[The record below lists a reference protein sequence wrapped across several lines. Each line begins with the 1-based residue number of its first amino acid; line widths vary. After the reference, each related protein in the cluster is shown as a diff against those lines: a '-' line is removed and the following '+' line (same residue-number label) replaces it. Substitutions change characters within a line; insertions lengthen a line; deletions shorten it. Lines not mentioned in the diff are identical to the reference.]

1 MKELNFLKRLSAIT
15 LAAAITAANVG
26 FDFLPTAKKAA
37 AEPKE
42 ENTVTEVKTPKVM
55 TQKSKY
61 PTSLSFIVEK
71 NEDGESVLRAS
82 NPTVFNR
89 YFTAELISLDPP
101 AEGEE
106 AEQLVFSAEGTV
118 IRKGGNYTVNVKA
131 RINEETGELV
141 YNPYKMISGGITIAE
156 EASVPE
162 VEKINQEIAV
172 IEDGEIVEEASEIP
186 QEDVSDEIIPEEPAE
201 IPMITE
207 TSVNICESDVNAANG
222 MFDMSQ
228 SQKLDYTVVK
238 SQDSYNVMIPDD
250 YDELFLNGI
259 DEEGNAFFNAAG
271 EEVQVNFNEIEM
283 NIQVVNFAELKIKDI
298 AEPEDYSIER
308 FCGEE
313 TLPYYYGEIVKV
325 TPSSGY
331 NIVVGDMKF
340 SDAVSV
346 AINDD
351 AVTTEEVAIN
361 VYEGEN
367 ISQNF
372 EVIKDDPNKKATV
385 QPKAGV
391 LNGMKYTLSVEFNNQ
406 EKPATSENEPLF
418 FSFNDAKRDETG
430 NIRVEA
436 SGIEGAK
443 CNGSLEKLDEINCSY
458 PDKPLIDYVNGN
470 MTDATWYENG
480 KLTAARLSFKDGAV
494 KINKVSIKSTTGKPY
509 ATYDANGKLTGGDS
523 SIISDDANVTK
534 GSWEFFMNPAG
545 VNNLHEDLYI
555 DVDYDVYQTIK
566 ISFTAIPDPK
576 NSNITAFLNNY
587 NFNELDKNYDFEK
600 DEKKI
605 LISDNKVTFKP
616 SNGWIIEKIEYD
628 GKTINDNNSIQSEF
642 SIGTAEDVKKH
653 GDYVFKVTLMKKQI
667 EVTIDCGENRSSEI
681 SNVSV
686 QFGTDSRLS
695 FIDKETTKKGNSG
708 NITLLVTPKMGYYV
722 YSIKRGEEELYNIEN
737 DKYKECFND
746 KNCQITIGET
756 INQNVTYK
764 IVCKAAELNKDIKA
778 KITKIDDE
786 EDNLDD
792 KYTFNEEANKFLVIS
807 DAQNYTLAFNGKNF
821 FNPKYSTYNGRAE
834 DGIVA
839 EYTIDTYIEEMSFY
853 FVNGGTIEKAVV
865 TVKSAE
871 ANPEITGFTVKKGE
885 TTAEQILNVLTF
897 GIFSNDTI
905 NLTVHAKDESGLYA
919 ISDIELKNG
928 ETLLYGNF
936 DKLTA
941 SKTFTLPKDK
951 LDKYNLQY
959 NNLTA
964 RAISKA
970 KVILNSNKKD
980 EIEKAKPHESLVY
993 GIDIKENEVKLDTES
1008 ADVSAVNSNDFV
1020 PVIIEN
1026 GKPTV
1031 ELNATEPVHGDN
1043 WYGKDGVTVNLTA
1056 SDADSGIN
1064 KVIYSV
1070 DEVVAETTAAT
1081 TTATVNVYESGMVNT
1096 YTTSIEIPAVTSE
1109 VKHYNVNALAVD
1121 NAGNESDAEPV
1132 QVHIDAAP
1140 PVIDNVK
1147 AYILDDKGNP
1157 LEDYVGQWTN
1167 KNVRIDFTV
1176 TDNANNLEGSGVNSD
1191 TVKVNKVEY
1200 DENGNIISRIELLKP
1215 TNHENGDY
1223 SCTISPYF
1231 CENLTI
1237 YAEDN
1242 VENPFECPI
1251 GHIWT
1256 ETNRPQI
1263 SNFEIYKDGEK
1274 VEPQNGDY
1282 KYLFNLPA
1290 EARIQATDSD
1300 SGISQVKL
1308 KYIMADGTEGELIP
1322 TTYENNIAIFDLND
1336 EVIQQSYYD
1345 GRFEFMAVDRA
1356 GNTTRLNE
1364 ETDNPWIPHEM
1375 LVAENPEYH
1384 SGHSSAEISIPET
1397 LYSNGNP
1404 LYDQVPEITFSVKDT
1419 ASGIKNIQYSI
1430 KGKSDKVSYTFFEN
1444 ASDKWGE
1451 PQKFNVYTYVEGKID
1466 FSKIDLSDDVNLNN
1480 IEITLTAYDNAGNE
1494 IPAAPQTISI
1504 DKTPPEITSV
1514 KFNPAGSANQEFF
1527 NKQRTAT
1534 VRAKDRNFNKD
1545 KLSELLEVTVTNA
1558 LGTSA
1563 APYKITQNWEEVK
1576 PIESDEVKDGEDVYE
1591 CVITFVQD
1599 AEYSFAISAEDLTTQ
1614 KSQKSETFKF
1624 IIDTTAPK
1632 LSITFDNNSKSNDKY
1647 YNAGRKATLT
1657 INEHNF
1663 AKNKDSV
1670 KSVLSAKDADGLTVM
1685 DSKEIYDG
1693 KLTWTQSKTNKDE
1706 WTAQVNFN
1714 KEGTFDFSMA
1724 YTDPAGNS
1732 GNNADSGEF
1741 VIDTT
1746 APKIEQSFTKSGNKL
1761 ATNSDLVPHVIFS
1774 DYNFLSEN
1782 QIGNNCKV
1790 TIRKFGENGLSS
1802 ENFSATS
1809 RSYTSK
1815 NADSPVTFE
1824 QIFDIFDKEIEVDG
1838 IYEIAIRAED
1848 LAGNVTE
1855 INDLTVS
1862 INRFGPT
1869 YMILNE
1875 EARKAVE
1882 KYAANEIPIKDNI
1895 GLEIAEVNVTPL
1907 SGKGIVRVSVDGT
1920 SINELEDGFETSENR
1935 VSLADDVWEENENG
1949 WYQTVYKIDKKN
1961 FEKDGKY
1968 RVTLESEDEA
1978 GNKYLSDS
1986 AKSPRTNFAASFAVD
2001 TTEPTVI
2008 IAGAD
2013 QEEYKEA
2020 EIDLTIKC
2028 SDSNSYSVDE
2038 LYFDPDNKDNST
2050 FYIKIN
2056 DEYHNIGSLKTQF
2069 DAEIENDAS
2078 GDIVITMKVKG
2089 DGKDSAQNIDVFIK
2103 DKAGNQTIN
2112 TESFTLSAT
2121 NNWLMIILIAAGVL
2135 ILGTAL
2141 FFITKKVRKR

>member
-131 RINEETGELV
+131 RINEEIGELV
-141 YNPYKMISGGITIAE
+141 YNPYKIIGDGITIADE
-156 EASVPE
+156 TAVPE
-162 VEKINQEIAV
+162 AETINQEIAV
-172 IEDGEIVEEASEIP
+172 IEDGEIVEEAAEIL
-186 QEDVSDEIIPEEPAE
+186 QEGVSDEIIPEEPAE
-201 IPMITE
+201 IPVITE

-238 SQDSYNVMIPDD
+238 SQDSYNVIIPDD

-351 AVTTEEVAIN
+351 AVTTEGVAIN

-367 ISQNF
+367 ISGNF
-372 EVIKDDPNKKATV
+372 TANVNGNNVTV
-385 QPKAGV
+385 TINDNVP
-391 LNGMKYTLSVEFNNQ
+391 LNGMKYTLSVALKNG
-406 EKPATSENEPLF
+406 KADVKYAENKALT
-418 FSFNDAKRDETG
+418 FSFDDVVVTNG
-430 NIRVEA
+430 VIRVNA
-436 SGIEGAK
+436 AIEGVKAY
-443 CNGSLEKLDEINCSY
+443 SKLSESDEIKCY
-458 PDKPLIDYVNGN
+458 CPTEPLIDYVNGN
-470 MTDATWYENG
+470 MTDTTWYKNG
-480 KLTAARLSFKDGAV
+480 KLTAARLSFTDGTV
-494 KINKVSIKSTTGKPY
+494 KINEVTIKSKTGKPY

-534 GSWEFFMNPAG
+534 GSWEFFINPAG
-545 VNNLHEDLYI
+545 VINLHEDIYL
-555 DVDYDVYQTIK
+555 DVEYDIVK
-566 ISFTAIPDPK
+566 EVEISFGVTPDDGSIIGK
-576 NSNITAFLNNY
+576 LNGTEFKDINNDNIDQILQNDNDT
-587 NFNELDKNYDFEK
+587 EK
-600 DEKKI
+600 
-605 LISDNKVTFKP
+605 NKVTF
-616 SNGWIIEKIEYD
+616 
-628 GKTINDNNSIQSEF
+628 
-642 SIGTAEDVKKH
+642 
-653 GDYVFKVTLMKKQI
+653 
-667 EVTIDCGENRSSEI
+667 EVDKSWDI
-681 SNVSV
+681 SNVALNGKKIKIDDNNAIDIDSDENVKKQGTYIFTVTLKKKTVKVTVTAENTELISIDGKEPQDIDYGSV
-686 QFGTDSRLS
+686 NYGS
-695 FIDKETTKKGNSG
+695 ETK
-708 NITLLVTPKMGYYV
+708 IVVQPKFGYYV
-722 YSIKRGEEELYNIEN
+722 KSI
-737 DKYKECFND
+737 
-746 KNCQITIGET
+746 
-756 INQNVTYK
+756 
-764 IVCKAAELNKDIKA
+764 
-778 KITKIDDE
+778 
-786 EDNLDD
+786 
-792 KYTFNEEANKFLVIS
+792 
-807 DAQNYTLAFNGKNF
+807 
-821 FNPKYSTYNGRAE
+821 
-834 DGIVA
+834 
-839 EYTIDTYIEEMSFY
+839 
-853 FVNGGTIEKAVV
+853 
-865 TVKSAE
+865 
-871 ANPEITGFTVKKGE
+871 KKGE
-885 TTAEQILNVLTF
+885 TDIFNTENNENNKVSFNTTGYGYCEVGFTEEITEDTEYKVEVAEVADSNITVNLKGIDAKFYNKEGNTFTIYPSQNEVKLTFGNNLLYDYENNKPVNGVKTSYAAKETEANITLTDEQQEMTYYVVNGYKIEKVKVTIKRATANPQITGFKVEKSTSDKILNILTF

-905 NLTVHAKDESGLYA
+905 NITVTAALGDNDNAKLVGINDIKLYNDKDE
-919 ISDIELKNG
+919 IETENTLKN
-928 ETLLYGNF
+928 N
-936 DKLTA
+936 
-941 SKTFTLPKDK
+941 SKTFTLSAEGTYDLKAVATVRFK
-951 LDKYNLQY
+951 
-959 NNLTA
+959 NN
-964 RAISKA
+964 
-970 KVILNSNKKD
+970 KD
-980 EIEKAKPHESLVY
+980 EFVGEPIATAEAVINVVKNELDECETISVPSVN
-993 GIDIKENEVKLDTES
+993 ENGETNLPI
-1008 ADVSAVNSNDFV
+1008 
-1020 PVIIEN
+1020 PVVIEN
-1026 GKPTV
+1026 GKPT
-1031 ELNATEPVHGDN
+1031 LNYESVKSIYKDDN
-1043 WYGKDGVTVNLTA
+1043 NANQLKDVFSKSTDSLWVKDTA
-1056 SDADSGIN
+1056 QFTFKAKDLESGIDAIKYRADNSEDWKTIDYSSDWN
-1064 KVIYSV
+1064 KEIPVNITL
-1070 DEVVAETTAAT
+1070 TT
-1081 TTATVNVYESGMVNT
+1081 NDDVYENSLK
-1096 YTTSIEIPAVTSE
+1096 
-1109 VKHYNVNALAVD
+1109 VKSDKYEHTLDVIAID
-1121 NAGNESDAEPV
+1121 HAGNESDV
-1132 QVHIDAAP
+1132 SSVSIHIDAAP
-1140 PVIDNVK
+1140 PVIDKVE
-1147 AYILDDKGNP
+1147 AYILDDKGEKSLYNG
-1157 LEDYVGQWTN
+1157 EWTN
-1167 KNVRIDFTV
+1167 KDIHIDFEV
-1176 TDNANNLEGSGVNSD
+1176 NDVANGVNGSGVNSD
-1191 TVKVNKVEY
+1191 TVKTYKVKY
-1200 DENGNIISRIELLKP
+1200 DEQGNIINSIELPNLSNEENGN
-1215 TNHENGDY
+1215 Y
-1223 SCTISPYF
+1223 SCTVS
-1231 CENLTI
+1231 ENFSGDITI
-1237 YAEDN
+1237 NAADN
-1242 VENPFECPI
+1242 VGNAADKQSVAVNMEKTSPKIENF
-1251 GHIWT
+1251 T
-1256 ETNRPQI
+1256 
-1263 SNFEIYKDGEK
+1263 IYKDGKE
-1274 VEPQNGDY
+1274 VYPQEGDY

-1300 SGISQVKL
+1300 SGIKTVGL
-1308 KYIMADGTEGELIP
+1308 KYILADGTSDVIYPFAEEGGF
-1322 TTYENNIAIFDLND
+1322 YKFDLSVGIA
-1336 EVIQQSYYD
+1336 EGSYYD
-1345 GRFEFMAVDRA
+1345 GRFEFMAVDAA

-1375 LVAENPEYH
+1375 LVAEDPASHAYH
-1384 SGHSSAEISIPET
+1384 SGAEISIPEAP
-1397 LYSNGNP
+1397 YSNGNP
-1404 LYDQVPEITFSVKDT
+1404 LYKDAPDITLNLWDA
-1419 ASGIKNIQYSI
+1419 ASGINMSTIVCEIDGKTISNIDWIKTYKNNNVITNATATI
-1430 KGKSDKVSYTFFEN
+1430 KC
-1444 ASDKWGE
+1444 
-1451 PQKFNVYTYVEGKID
+1451 P
-1466 FSKIDLSDDVNLNN
+1466 DLDQND
-1480 IEITLTAYDNAGNE
+1480 IKITLTAYDNAGNE
-1494 IPAAPQTISI
+1494 INAIPQTISI
-1504 DKTPPEITSV
+1504 DKTPPDIKVT
-1514 KFNPAGSANQEFF
+1514 FNPAGSANQEFF
-1527 NKQRTAT
+1527 NKKRTAT
-1534 VRAKDRNFNKD
+1534 VIAKDRNLRLDNLK
-1545 KLSELLEVTVTNA
+1545 ELIDVTITNA

-1563 APYKITQNWEEVK
+1563 EPWKITQGWTPAENIKEVAGK
-1576 PIESDEVKDGEDVYE
+1576 PVESGEDVYE

-1599 AEYSFAISAEDLTTQ
+1599 AEYTFAISAEDLTTQ
-1614 KSQKSETFKF
+1614 KSPKSETFKF
-1624 IIDTTAPK
+1624 TIDTTAPK
-1632 LSITFDNNSKSNDKY
+1632 LSITFDNNSKANDKY

-1670 KSVLSAKDADGLTVM
+1670 KSVLSAKGADGLTAM

-1724 YTDPAGNS
+1724 YNDPAGNS

-1949 WYQTVYKIDKKN
+1949 WYQTIYKIDKKN

-1986 AKSPRTNFAASFAVD
+1986 ATSPRTNFAASFAVD
-2001 TTEPTVI
+2001 TTEPTII

-2013 QEEYKEA
+2013 EEEYKET
-2020 EIDLTIKC
+2020 ELELTVKL
-2028 SDSNSYSVDE
+2028 SDINSYSIDE
-2038 LYFDPDNKDNST
+2038 LEFYPDNKDNST
-2050 FYIKIN
+2050 FYVKIN
-2056 DEYHNIGSLKTQF
+2056 DDYHDIDSLKKQCEG
-2069 DAEIENDAS
+2069 EISKDAS
-2078 GDIVITMKVKG
+2078 GDIVIKMMVKASE
-2089 DGKDSAQNIDVFIK
+2089 KNQKQIVDVFFK
-2103 DKAGNQTIN
+2103 DKAGNQTIG
-2112 TESFTLSAT
+2112 TESFTLGNT
-2121 NNWLMIILIAAGVL
+2121 NNLFMIIIIAAGVI
-2135 ILGTAL
+2135 ILCTAV
-2141 FFITKKVRKR
+2141 FFVTKKVRKR

>member
-156 EASVPE
+156 ETAVPE
-162 VEKINQEIAV
+162 AETINQEIAV
-172 IEDGEIVEEASEIP
+172 IEDGEIVEEAAEVLQEVISE
-186 QEDVSDEIIPEEPAE
+186 EIISEEPAE
-201 IPMITE
+201 IPVITE

-346 AINDD
+346 AINDV
-351 AVTTEEVAIN
+351 AFTTEGVAIN

-367 ISQNF
+367 ISGNF
-372 EVIKDDPNKKATV
+372 TANVNGNNVTV
-385 QPKAGV
+385 TINDNVP
-391 LNGMKYTLSVEFNNQ
+391 LNGMKYTLSVALKNG
-406 EKPATSENEPLF
+406 KADVKYAENKALT
-418 FSFNDAKRDETG
+418 FSFDDVVVTNDV
-430 NIRVEA
+430 IRVNA
-436 SGIEGAK
+436 AIEGVKAY
-443 CNGSLEKLDEINCSY
+443 SQLSESDEIKC
-458 PDKPLIDYVNGN
+458 PCPTKPLIDYVNGD
-470 MTDATWYENG
+470 MTDATWYANG
-480 KLTAARLSFKDGAV
+480 KLTAARLSFTDGTV
-494 KINKVSIKSTTGKPY
+494 KINEVTIKSKTGKPY

-534 GSWEFFMNPAG
+534 GSWEFFINPAG

-555 DVDYDVYQTIK
+555 DVEYDIVK
-566 ISFTAIPDPK
+566 EVEISFGVTPDDGSIIGK
-576 NSNITAFLNNY
+576 LNGTEFKDVNNDNIDQILQNDNDT
-587 NFNELDKNYDFEK
+587 EK
-600 DEKKI
+600 
-605 LISDNKVTFKP
+605 NKVTF
-616 SNGWIIEKIEYD
+616 
-628 GKTINDNNSIQSEF
+628 
-642 SIGTAEDVKKH
+642 
-653 GDYVFKVTLMKKQI
+653 
-667 EVTIDCGENRSSEI
+667 EVDKSWDI
-681 SNVSV
+681 SNVALNGKKIKIDDNNAIDIDSDENVKKQGTYIFTVTLKKKTVKVTVTAENTELISIDGKEPQDIDYGSV
-686 QFGTDSRLS
+686 NYGS
-695 FIDKETTKKGNSG
+695 ETK
-708 NITLLVTPKMGYYV
+708 IVVQPKFGYYV
-722 YSIKRGEEELYNIEN
+722 KSI
-737 DKYKECFND
+737 
-746 KNCQITIGET
+746 
-756 INQNVTYK
+756 
-764 IVCKAAELNKDIKA
+764 
-778 KITKIDDE
+778 
-786 EDNLDD
+786 
-792 KYTFNEEANKFLVIS
+792 
-807 DAQNYTLAFNGKNF
+807 
-821 FNPKYSTYNGRAE
+821 
-834 DGIVA
+834 
-839 EYTIDTYIEEMSFY
+839 
-853 FVNGGTIEKAVV
+853 
-865 TVKSAE
+865 
-871 ANPEITGFTVKKGE
+871 KKGE
-885 TTAEQILNVLTF
+885 TDIFNTENNENNKVSFNTTGYGYCEVGFTEEITEDTEYKVEVAEVADSNITVNLKGIDAKFYNKEENTFTIYPSQNEVKLTFGDNLLYDYENNKPVNGVKTSYAAKETEANITLTDEQQEMTYYVVNGYKIEKVKVTIKRATANPKITGFKVEQPTTDKILNILTF

-905 NLTVHAKDESGLYA
+905 NITVTAALGDNDNDDLVGINDIKLYNGKIDEGKNEITSGNDLQ
-919 ISDIELKNG
+919 N
-928 ETLLYGNF
+928 N
-936 DKLTA
+936 
-941 SKTFTLPKDK
+941 SKTFTLSAKGTYDLK
-951 LDKYNLQY
+951 AQATVCFK
-959 NNLTA
+959 NN
-964 RAISKA
+964 
-970 KVILNSNKKD
+970 KD
-980 EIEKAKPHESLVY
+980 EFVGEPIATAEAVINVAGNQLNVESYEYKVDPVNPGNGIPVY
-993 GIDIKENEVKLDTES
+993 IDKGEN
-1008 ADVSAVNSNDFV
+1008 A
-1020 PVIIEN
+1020 
-1026 GKPTV
+1026 KPTV
-1031 ELNATEPVHGDN
+1031 GLNAKDPIVVNGEN
-1043 WYGKDGVTVNLTA
+1043 WYKGNATVDLTA

-1121 NAGNESDAEPV
+1121 NAGNESVAEPV

-1140 PVIDNVK
+1140 PVITLDTENFDEWRNTAITYYFTV
-1147 AYILDDKGNP
+1147 DDK
-1157 LEDYVGQWTN
+1157 
-1167 KNVRIDFTV
+1167 
-1176 TDNANNLEGSGVNSD
+1176 EGAG
-1191 TVKVNKVEY
+1191 
-1200 DENGNIISRIELLKP
+1200 
-1215 TNHENGDY
+1215 
-1223 SCTISPYF
+1223 
-1231 CENLTI
+1231 
-1237 YAEDN
+1237 
-1242 VENPFECPI
+1242 
-1251 GHIWT
+1251 
-1256 ETNRPQI
+1256 
-1263 SNFEIYKDGEK
+1263 
-1274 VEPQNGDY
+1274 
-1282 KYLFNLPA
+1282 
-1290 EARIQATDSD
+1290 
-1300 SGISQVKL
+1300 
-1308 KYIMADGTEGELIP
+1308 
-1322 TTYENNIAIFDLND
+1322 IFDLND
-1336 EVIQQSYYD
+1336 QDKESVTVVSNGTQQEIKVDYAEDDTDHTKYKFTVSPD
-1345 GRFEFMAVDRA
+1345 FQGTVTITAVDKVGNRATATTSKLKTEDNAPSVRNFSIKTASGTSEDLTDLENSYDKNFKYYFNVVVDVTIDADDVHTDDNGVILPDSGIKEIYLGTVNTDENGNYDLSAIKEFDLKPIYVDENGIHATYTIEEGFEGLLLFRVKDHA
-1356 GNTTRLNE
+1356 GNISKWMT
-1364 ETDNPWIPHEM
+1364 PEM
-1375 LVAENPEYH
+1375 LIAEDLKNHGDH
-1384 SGHSSAEISIPET
+1384 SEASIILPET
-1397 LYSNGNP
+1397 PYSNGNP
-1404 LYDQVPEITFSVKDT
+1404 LYDNAPEITLNLRDS
-1419 ASGIKNIQYSI
+1419 ASGIDMSSI
-1430 KGKSDKVSYTFFEN
+1430 NCQIGEKTVS
-1444 ASDKWGE
+1444 
-1451 PQKFNVYTYVEGKID
+1451 
-1466 FSKIDLSDDVNLNN
+1466 N
-1480 IEITLTAYDNAGNE
+1480 IEWNCTYKRNVVTNATAIIKCPDLDENGINITLEVTDNAGNQITAE
-1494 IPAAPQTISI
+1494 SRTISI
-1504 DKTPPEITSV
+1504 DKSEPDISV
-1514 KFNPAGSANQEFF
+1514 TFNPVGSANQEFF

-1534 VRAKDRNFNKD
+1534 VLAKDRNLRLDN
-1545 KLSELLEVTVTNA
+1545 LRELIDVTVTNA

-1563 APYKITQNWEEVK
+1563 EPCKITQDWKMVENIKEVAGKPVEAGEEVYK
-1576 PIESDEVKDGEDVYE
+1576 CE
-1591 CVITFVQD
+1591 ITFVQD
-1599 AEYSFAISAEDLTTQ
+1599 AEYSFAISAEDLTNKT
-1614 KSQKSETFKF
+1614 KKSETFKF
-1624 IIDTTAPK
+1624 TIDTTAPK

-1815 NADSPVTFE
+1815 NANSPVTFE

-1838 IYEIAIRAED
+1838 IYEITIRAED

-1949 WYQTVYKIDKKN
+1949 WYQTIYKIDKKN

-1986 AKSPRTNFAASFAVD
+1986 ATSPRTNFAASFAVD

-2013 QEEYKEA
+2013 EEEYKET
-2020 EIDLTIKC
+2020 ELELTVKL
-2028 SDSNSYSVDE
+2028 SDINSYSIDE
-2038 LYFDPDNKDNST
+2038 LEFYPDNKENST
-2050 FYIKIN
+2050 FYVKIN
-2056 DEYHNIGSLKTQF
+2056 DEYHDIDSLKKQCEG
-2069 DAEIENDAS
+2069 EISKDAS
-2078 GDIVITMKVKG
+2078 GDIVIKMMVKASE
-2089 DGKDSAQNIDVFIK
+2089 KNQKQNIDVFIK
-2103 DKAGNQTIN
+2103 DKAGNQTIG
-2112 TESFTLSAT
+2112 TESFILWNT
-2121 NNWLMIILIAAGVL
+2121 NNWFMIIIIAAGVI
-2135 ILGTAL
+2135 ILCTAV
-2141 FFITKKVRKR
+2141 FFVTKKVRKH

>member
-101 AEGEE
+101 AESEE

-172 IEDGEIVEEASEIP
+172 IEDGEIVEEAAEVP
-186 QEDVSDEIIPEEPAE
+186 QEVISEEIISEEPAE
-201 IPMITE
+201 IPGITE
-207 TSVNICESDVNAANG
+207 ISVNIRESDVNAANG

-259 DEEGNAFFNAAG
+259 DEEGNAFFNAVG

-372 EVIKDDPNKKATV
+372 EVIKDDTHNKATV

-391 LNGMKYTLSVEFNNQ
+391 LNGMKYTLSVAFNNQ

-436 SGIEGAK
+436 KTEGVRF
-443 CNGSLEKLDEINCSY
+443 NGFWNTDVDE
-458 PDKPLIDYVNGN
+458 NGN
-470 MTDATWYENG
+470 RIKVEKKDGLVCRASYYTIDWYVQPNNIDEEWYKHENG
-480 KLTAARLSFKDGAV
+480 YITPHVLLPEDKSVTVTKFVVMSASGNPLAV
-494 KINKVSIKSTTGKPY
+494 YNGKGELDI
-509 ATYDANGKLTGGDS
+509 TQNHEIANGNAGSVGNSWTFPLNP
-523 SIISDDANVTK
+523 DAI
-534 GSWEFFMNPAG
+534 
-545 VNNLHEDLYI
+545 HEDIYI
-555 DVDYDVYQTIK
+555 DVEYEKTIT
-566 ISFTAIPDPK
+566 FTFGPENAQ
-576 NSNITAFLNNY
+576 SSVTASLNEND
-587 NFNELDKNYDFEK
+587 FSTIEKNYDFVK
-600 DEKKI
+600 DERNI
-605 LISDNKVTFKP
+605 LKSDNEVTFIP
-616 SNGWIIEKIEYD
+616 SDGWKIEKIQYD
-628 GKTINDNNSIQSEF
+628 DNTIDKSKF
-642 SIGTAEDVKKH
+642 SIGTAEDVRNH
-653 GDYVFKVTLMKKQI
+653 GNYKFTVTLTKI
-667 EVTIDCGENRSSEI
+667 PVTVNVEKAEGNGTCKLDGKNYCLRTLTGENE
-681 SNVSV
+681 
-686 QFGTDSRLS
+686 GTIELTVYPP
-695 FIDKETTKKGNSG
+695 IGEYVKTIKKKL
-708 NITLLVTPKMGYYV
+708 TD
-722 YSIKRGEEELYNIEN
+722 EN
-737 DKYKECFND
+737 DEPVEVYNFNS
-746 KNCQITIGET
+746 
-756 INQNVTYK
+756 
-764 IVCKAAELNKDIKA
+764 
-778 KITKIDDE
+778 E
-786 EDNLDD
+786 EYAGL
-792 KYTFNEEANKFLVIS
+792 
-807 DAQNYTLAFNGKNF
+807 FNGKKKGDVFYTCSDCVKNTTYIVEF
-821 FNPKYSTYNGRAE
+821 GNIEESQTIIANIDSNDQIYQDGKTFNISGSNEYTLSFKANANSKDKLFVSNSTKYDFSKQEITRTPIAE
-834 DGIVA
+834 DLIYYV
-839 EYTIDTYIEEMSFY
+839 
-853 FVNGGTIEKAVV
+853 VNGNKIEKV
-865 TVKSAE
+865 TVKINPVT
-871 ANPEITGFTVKKGE
+871 ANSVITGFKVE
-885 TTAEQILNVLTF
+885 QPTTDKILNILTF
-897 GIFSNDTI
+897 GIFSNDEIEITI
-905 NLTVHAKDESGLYA
+905 YAKDEASNGLK
-919 ISDIELKNG
+919 ISDIKLFNNG
-928 ETLLYGNF
+928 KDIDEENNIKLQEVKGNYY
-936 DKLTA
+936 
-941 SKTFTLPKDK
+941 KTFTLKDAG
-951 LDKYNLQY
+951 KYNLTAYAESELGTIKQKGADY
-959 NNLTA
+959 VINVVKNELDECKTISVPSVNENGETNLP
-964 RAISKA
+964 I
-970 KVILNSNKKD
+970 
-980 EIEKAKPHESLVY
+980 
-993 GIDIKENEVKLDTES
+993 
-1008 ADVSAVNSNDFV
+1008 

-1026 GKPTV
+1026 GKPT
-1031 ELNATEPVHGDN
+1031 LNYESVKSIYKDDN
-1043 WYGKDGVTVNLTA
+1043 NANQLKDVFSKSTDSLWVKDTA
-1056 SDADSGIN
+1056 QFTFKAKDLESGIDAIKYRADNSEDWKTIDYSSDWN
-1064 KVIYSV
+1064 KEIPVNITL
-1070 DEVVAETTAAT
+1070 TT
-1081 TTATVNVYESGMVNT
+1081 NDDVYENSLK
-1096 YTTSIEIPAVTSE
+1096 
-1109 VKHYNVNALAVD
+1109 VKSDEYKHTLDVIAID
-1121 NAGNESDAEPV
+1121 HAGNKSDVSSVPIN
-1132 QVHIDAAP
+1132 IDGKA
-1140 PVIDNVK
+1140 PVITNVEK
-1147 AYILDDKGNP
+1147 YTADGKKYDG
-1157 LEDYVGQWTN
+1157 GWTN
-1167 KNVRIDFTV
+1167 QNVTITFEV
-1176 TDNANNLEGSGVNSD
+1176 TDNNGSGVNSE
-1191 TVKVNKVEY
+1191 TVKVNGNNPAYDSETGLYSYTVSQNFSGIVTITAADNVGNQAVEQSVEVHMEKNEPIANY
-1200 DENGNIISRIELLKP
+1200 LEVIGEKGNENIPINLVNSEYVTPYGWLFDINVNITVYVQDLNGENDNVKSGINEIRLGVVPYEYLDANGNYDTANI
-1215 TNHENGDY
+1215 
-1223 SCTISPYF
+1223 
-1231 CENLTI
+1231 
-1237 YAEDN
+1237 
-1242 VENPFECPI
+1242 
-1251 GHIWT
+1251 
-1256 ETNRPQI
+1256 
-1263 SNFEIYKDGEK
+1263 
-1274 VEPQNGDY
+1274 
-1282 KYLFNLPA
+1282 
-1290 EARIQATDSD
+1290 
-1300 SGISQVKL
+1300 
-1308 KYIMADGTEGELIP
+1308 
-1322 TTYENNIAIFDLND
+1322 TTYESIFFEDYTDDTIGTFTLTD
-1336 EVIQQSYYD
+1336 SFD
-1345 GRFEFMAVDRA
+1345 GRFFIQVVDKA
-1356 GNTTRLNE
+1356 GNE
-1364 ETDNPWIPHEM
+1364 SKWIEPNM
-1375 LVAENPEYH
+1375 LVAETSDGH
-1384 SGHSSAEISIPET
+1384 RQHSSAFITLPESH
-1397 LYSNGNP
+1397 YRDSKDNR
-1404 LYDQVPEITFSVKDT
+1404 LYDENDKVSATFEVTDG
-1419 ASGIKNIQYSI
+1419 ASGISKITYKINGDEKDDII
-1430 KGKSDKVSYTFFEN
+1430 KFDTQDVKH
-1444 ASDKWGE
+1444 
-1451 PQKFNVYTYVEGKID
+1451 NVIISAKKT
-1466 FSKIDLSDDVNLNN
+1466 IDLSGYEGNDIT
-1480 IEITLTAYDNAGNE
+1480 IEMTAYDNAGNE
-1494 IPAAPQTISI
+1494 IKAATQTIGI
-1504 DKTPPEITSV
+1504 DKSEPDISV
-1514 KFNPAGSANQEFF
+1514 TFNPAGSANQEFF

-1534 VRAKDRNFNKD
+1534 VLAKDRNLRLDN
-1545 KLSELLEVTVTNA
+1545 LRELIDVTVTNA
-1558 LGTSA
+1558 FGTSA
-1563 APYKITQNWEEVK
+1563 EPCKITQDWKMVENIKEVAGKPVEVGEEVYK
-1576 PIESDEVKDGEDVYE
+1576 CE
-1591 CVITFVQD
+1591 ITFVQD
-1599 AEYSFAISAEDLTTQ
+1599 AEYSFAISAEDLTNKT
-1614 KSQKSETFKF
+1614 KKSETFKF

-1632 LSITFDNNSKSNDKY
+1632 LSITFDNNSKANDKY

-1670 KSVLSAKDADGLTVM
+1670 KSVLSAKDADGLTAM

-1693 KLTWTQSKTNKDE
+1693 KLIWTQSKTNKDE

-1746 APKIEQSFTKSGNKL
+1746 APKIEQSFTRSGNKL

-1986 AKSPRTNFAASFAVD
+1986 ATSPRTNFAASFAVD
-2001 TTEPTVI
+2001 TTEPTII

-2013 QEEYKEA
+2013 EEEYKET
-2020 EIDLTIKC
+2020 ELELTVKL
-2028 SDSNSYSVDE
+2028 SDINSYSIDE
-2038 LYFDPDNKDNST
+2038 LDFDPDNKDNST
-2050 FYIKIN
+2050 FYVKIN
-2056 DEYHNIGSLKTQF
+2056 DEYHDIDSLKKQCEG
-2069 DAEIENDAS
+2069 EISKDAS
-2078 GDIVITMKVKG
+2078 GDIVIKMMVKASE
-2089 DGKDSAQNIDVFIK
+2089 KNQKQNIDVFIK
-2103 DKAGNQTIN
+2103 DKAGNQTIG
-2112 TESFTLSAT
+2112 TESFVLGNT
-2121 NNWLMIILIAAGVL
+2121 NNWFMIIIIAAGVI
-2135 ILGTAL
+2135 ILCTAV
-2141 FFITKKVRKR
+2141 FFVTKKVRKR

>member
-201 IPMITE
+201 IPVITE

-436 SGIEGAK
+436 KIEGVRF
-443 CNGSLEKLDEINCSY
+443 NGFWNTDVDE
-458 PDKPLIDYVNGN
+458 NGN
-470 MTDATWYENG
+470 RIKVEKKDGLVCRASYYTLDWYVQPNNIDEEWYKHENG
-480 KLTAARLSFKDGAV
+480 YITPHVLLPEDKSVTVTKFVVMSASGNPLAV
-494 KINKVSIKSTTGKPY
+494 YNGKGELDI
-509 ATYDANGKLTGGDS
+509 TQNHEIANGNAGSVGNSWTFPLNP
-523 SIISDDANVTK
+523 DAI
-534 GSWEFFMNPAG
+534 
-545 VNNLHEDLYI
+545 HEDIYI
-555 DVDYDVYQTIK
+555 DVEYEKTIT
-566 ISFTAIPDPK
+566 FTFGPENAQ
-576 NSNITAFLNNY
+576 SSVTASLNEND
-587 NFNELDKNYDFEK
+587 FSTIEKNYDFVK
-600 DEKKI
+600 DERNI
-605 LISDNKVTFKP
+605 LKSDNEVTFIP
-616 SNGWIIEKIEYD
+616 SDGWKIEKIQYD
-628 GKTINDNNSIQSEF
+628 DNTIDKSKF
-642 SIGTAEDVKKH
+642 SIGTAEDVRNH
-653 GDYVFKVTLMKKQI
+653 GNYKFTVTLTKI
-667 EVTIDCGENRSSEI
+667 PVTVNVEKAEGNGTCKLDGKNYCLRTLTGENE
-681 SNVSV
+681 
-686 QFGTDSRLS
+686 GTIELTVYPP
-695 FIDKETTKKGNSG
+695 IGEYVKTIKKKL
-708 NITLLVTPKMGYYV
+708 TD
-722 YSIKRGEEELYNIEN
+722 EN
-737 DKYKECFND
+737 DEPVEVYNFNS
-746 KNCQITIGET
+746 
-756 INQNVTYK
+756 
-764 IVCKAAELNKDIKA
+764 
-778 KITKIDDE
+778 E
-786 EDNLDD
+786 EYAGL
-792 KYTFNEEANKFLVIS
+792 
-807 DAQNYTLAFNGKNF
+807 FNGKKKGDVFYTCSDCVKNTTYIVEF
-821 FNPKYSTYNGRAE
+821 GNIEESQTIIANIDSNDQIYQDGKTFNISGSNEYTLSFKANADSKDKLFVSNSTKYDFSKQEITRTPIAE
-834 DGIVA
+834 DLIYYV
-839 EYTIDTYIEEMSFY
+839 
-853 FVNGGTIEKAVV
+853 VNGNKIEKV
-865 TVKSAE
+865 TVKINPVT
-871 ANPEITGFTVKKGE
+871 ANPVITGFKVE
-885 TTAEQILNVLTF
+885 QSTADKILNILTF

-905 NLTVHAKDESGLYA
+905 KLTVYAKDEASNGLK
-919 ISDIELKNG
+919 ISNIKLFNNGKDIDKENNIKLQEVK
-928 ETLLYGNF
+928 GNYY
-936 DKLTA
+936 
-941 SKTFTLPKDK
+941 KTFTLKDAG
-951 LDKYNLQY
+951 KYNL
-959 NNLTA
+959 TA
-964 RAISKA
+964 YAESELGTIKQKGA
-970 KVILNSNKKD
+970 DYVINVDKNELD
-980 EIEKAKPHESLVY
+980 EYVPTA
-993 GIDIKENEVKLDTES
+993 
-1008 ADVSAVNSNDFV
+1008 VSAVNENGEPNLPI

-1026 GKPTV
+1026 GENGKPTLNYESVKSIYKDDNNANQLKDVFSKSTDSLWVKDTAQFTFKAKDSESGIDAIKYRADNSEDWKTIDYSSDWNKEIPVNITLTTNDDVYENSLKVKSDEYKHTLDVIAIDHAGKKSDVSSVPINIDGKAPVITNV
-1031 ELNATEPVHGDN
+1031 EKYTADGKKYDGGWTNQNVTITFEVTDNNGSGVNSETVKVNGNNLAYDSETGLYSYTVSQNFSGIVTITAEDNVGNPAVEQSVEVHMEKTNPRIDSIQIK
-1043 WYGKDGVTVNLTA
+1043 KDGEPISPNEDLEYKYIFNLPAQVDVVAKDDQSTVN
-1056 SDADSGIN
+1056 SD
-1064 KVIYSV
+1064 V
-1070 DEVVAETTAAT
+1070 DKEIGLRLIWEDGTTWQTLQPTYAKNGSATFDLPDRIEGHNSFDGHIEV
-1081 TTATVNVYESGMVNT
+1081 M
-1096 YTTSIEIPAVTSE
+1096 
-1109 VKHYNVNALAVD
+1109 AVD
-1121 NAGNESDAEPV
+1121 NAGN
-1132 QVHIDAAP
+1132 
-1140 PVIDNVK
+1140 K
-1147 AYILDDKGNP
+1147 
-1157 LEDYVGQWTN
+1157 T
-1167 KNVRIDFTV
+1167 
-1176 TDNANNLEGSGVNSD
+1176 
-1191 TVKVNKVEY
+1191 
-1200 DENGNIISRIELLKP
+1200 
-1215 TNHENGDY
+1215 
-1223 SCTISPYF
+1223 
-1231 CENLTI
+1231 
-1237 YAEDN
+1237 
-1242 VENPFECPI
+1242 
-1251 GHIWT
+1251 
-1256 ETNRPQI
+1256 
-1263 SNFEIYKDGEK
+1263 
-1274 VEPQNGDY
+1274 
-1282 KYLFNLPA
+1282 
-1290 EARIQATDSD
+1290 
-1300 SGISQVKL
+1300 
-1308 KYIMADGTEGELIP
+1308 
-1322 TTYENNIAIFDLND
+1322 
-1336 EVIQQSYYD
+1336 
-1345 GRFEFMAVDRA
+1345 
-1356 GNTTRLNE
+1356 LNE
-1364 ETDNPWIPHEM
+1364 ANYSEWIPHE
-1375 LVAENPEYH
+1375 LLIAEDPASHTYH
-1384 SGHSSAEISIPET
+1384 SGAEISVSET
-1397 LYSNGNP
+1397 PYRDKDGNP
-1404 LYDQVPEITFSVKDT
+1404 LYAESNSKSNSITFRVWDS
-1419 ASGIKNIQYSI
+1419 ASGIKEI
-1430 KGKSDKVSYTFFEN
+1430 
-1444 ASDKWGE
+1444 
-1451 PQKFNVYTYVEGKID
+1451 VYTID
-1466 FSKIDLSDDVNLNN
+1466 DGDEISVNPKDWNYSSKRNVATYAEQTINIPDLDKNG
-1480 IEITLTAYDNAGNE
+1480 IEITLKAYDYAGNPIGIYE
-1494 IPAAPQTISI
+1494 NNEYKGPVKQTISI
-1504 DKTPPEITSV
+1504 DKTPPEITSI

-1545 KLSELLEVTVTNA
+1545 KLSELIEVTVTNA

-1563 APYKITQNWEEVK
+1563 APYKAKNQDWQKVTA
-1576 PIESDEVKDGEDVYE
+1576 IESDNVKDGEEVYE
-1591 CVITFVQD
+1591 CEITFVQD
-1599 AEYSFAISAEDLTTQ
+1599 AEYSFAISAEDLTTKTQ
-1614 KSQKSETFKF
+1614 KSDTFKF

-1632 LSITFDNNSKSNDKY
+1632 LSITFDNNSKANDKY

-1670 KSVLSAKDADGLTVM
+1670 KSVLSAKDADGLTAM

-1693 KLTWTQSKTNKDE
+1693 NLTWTQSKTNKDE

-1741 VIDTT
+1741 IIDTT

-1761 ATNSDLVPHVIFS
+1761 ATNSDLVPHVVFS

>member
-89 YFTAELISLDPP
+89 YFTAELISLDPL

-141 YNPYKMISGGITIAE
+141 YNPYKIIGGGITIAE
-156 EASVPE
+156 ETAVPE
-162 VEKINQEIAV
+162 AETINQEIAV
-172 IEDGEIVEEASEIP
+172 IEDGEIVEEAAEIL
-186 QEDVSDEIIPEEPAE
+186 QEGVNDEIIPEEPAE
-201 IPMITE
+201 IPVITE

-238 SQDSYNVMIPDD
+238 SQDSYNVIIPDD

-313 TLPYYYGEIVKV
+313 ALPYYYGEIVKV

-351 AVTTEEVAIN
+351 AVTTEGVAIN

-367 ISQNF
+367 ISGNF
-372 EVIKDDPNKKATV
+372 TANVNGNNVTV
-385 QPKAGV
+385 TVNDNVP
-391 LNGMKYTLSVEFNNQ
+391 LNGMKYTLSVALKNG
-406 EKPATSENEPLF
+406 KADVKYAENKALT
-418 FSFNDAKRDETG
+418 FSFDDVVVTNG
-430 NIRVEA
+430 VIRVNA
-436 SGIEGAK
+436 AIEGVKAY
-443 CNGSLEKLDEINCSY
+443 SKLSESDEIKCY
-458 PDKPLIDYVNGN
+458 CPTEPLIDYVNGN
-470 MTDATWYENG
+470 MTDTTWYKNG
-480 KLTAARLSFKDGAV
+480 KLTAARLSFTDGTV
-494 KINKVSIKSTTGKPY
+494 KINEVTIKSKTGKPY

-523 SIISDDANVTK
+523 SIISDDASVRK
-534 GSWEFFMNPAG
+534 GSWEFFINPAG
-545 VNNLHEDLYI
+545 VNNLHEDIYL
-555 DVDYDVYQTIK
+555 DVEYDIVK
-566 ISFTAIPDPK
+566 EVEISFGVTPDDGSIIGK
-576 NSNITAFLNNY
+576 LNGTEFKDINNDNIDQILQNDNDT
-587 NFNELDKNYDFEK
+587 EK
-600 DEKKI
+600 
-605 LISDNKVTFKP
+605 NKVTF
-616 SNGWIIEKIEYD
+616 
-628 GKTINDNNSIQSEF
+628 
-642 SIGTAEDVKKH
+642 
-653 GDYVFKVTLMKKQI
+653 
-667 EVTIDCGENRSSEI
+667 EVDKSWDI
-681 SNVSV
+681 SNVALNGKKIKIDDNNAIDIDSDENVKKQGTYIFTVTLKKKTVKVTVTAENTELISIDGKEPQDIDYGSV
-686 QFGTDSRLS
+686 NYGS
-695 FIDKETTKKGNSG
+695 ETK
-708 NITLLVTPKMGYYV
+708 IVVQPKFGYYV
-722 YSIKRGEEELYNIEN
+722 KSI
-737 DKYKECFND
+737 
-746 KNCQITIGET
+746 
-756 INQNVTYK
+756 
-764 IVCKAAELNKDIKA
+764 
-778 KITKIDDE
+778 
-786 EDNLDD
+786 
-792 KYTFNEEANKFLVIS
+792 
-807 DAQNYTLAFNGKNF
+807 
-821 FNPKYSTYNGRAE
+821 
-834 DGIVA
+834 
-839 EYTIDTYIEEMSFY
+839 
-853 FVNGGTIEKAVV
+853 
-865 TVKSAE
+865 
-871 ANPEITGFTVKKGE
+871 KKGE
-885 TTAEQILNVLTF
+885 TDIFNTENNKVSFNTTGYGYCEVGFTEEITEDTEYKVEVAEVADSNITVNLKGIDAKFYNKEGNTFTIYPSQNEVKLTFGNNLLYDYENNKPVNGVKTSYAAKETEANITLTDEQQEMTYYVVNGYKIEKVKVTIKRATANPQITGFKVEKSTSDKILNILTF

-905 NLTVHAKDESGLYA
+905 NITVTAALGDNDNAKLVGINDIKLYNDKDE
-919 ISDIELKNG
+919 IETENTLKN
-928 ETLLYGNF
+928 N
-936 DKLTA
+936 
-941 SKTFTLPKDK
+941 SKTFTLSAEGTYDLKAVATVRFK
-951 LDKYNLQY
+951 
-959 NNLTA
+959 NN
-964 RAISKA
+964 
-970 KVILNSNKKD
+970 KD
-980 EIEKAKPHESLVY
+980 EFVGEPIATAEAVINVVKNELDECETISVPSVN
-993 GIDIKENEVKLDTES
+993 ENGETNLPI
-1008 ADVSAVNSNDFV
+1008 
-1020 PVIIEN
+1020 PVVIEN
-1026 GKPTV
+1026 GKPT
-1031 ELNATEPVHGDN
+1031 LNYESVKSIYKDDN
-1043 WYGKDGVTVNLTA
+1043 NANQLKDVFSKSTDSLWVKDTA
-1056 SDADSGIN
+1056 QFTFKAKDLESGIDAIKYRADNSEDWKTIDYSSDWN
-1064 KVIYSV
+1064 KEIPVNITL
-1070 DEVVAETTAAT
+1070 TT
-1081 TTATVNVYESGMVNT
+1081 NDDVYENSLK
-1096 YTTSIEIPAVTSE
+1096 
-1109 VKHYNVNALAVD
+1109 VKSDKYEHTLDVIAID
-1121 NAGNESDAEPV
+1121 HAGNESDVSSVPI
-1132 QVHIDAAP
+1132 HIDAAP

-1147 AYILDDKGNP
+1147 AYVLDDKGNP

-1504 DKTPPEITSV
+1504 DKTPPEITSI

-1563 APYKITQNWEEVK
+1563 APYKAKNQDWQKVTA
-1576 PIESDEVKDGEDVYE
+1576 IESDNVKDGEEVYE
-1591 CVITFVQD
+1591 CEITFVQD

-1614 KSQKSETFKF
+1614 KSPKSETFKF
-1624 IIDTTAPK
+1624 TIDTTAPK
-1632 LSITFDNNSKSNDKY
+1632 LSITFDNNSKANDKY

-1670 KSVLSAKDADGLTVM
+1670 KSVLSAKGADGLTAM

-1802 ENFSATS
+1802 ENFSSTS

-1882 KYAANEIPIKDNI
+1882 KYAANEIPINDNI

-1949 WYQTVYKIDKKN
+1949 WYQTIYKIDKKN

-1986 AKSPRTNFAASFAVD
+1986 ATSPRTNFAASFAVD
-2001 TTEPTVI
+2001 TTEPTII

-2013 QEEYKEA
+2013 EEEYKET
-2020 EIDLTIKC
+2020 ELELTVKL
-2028 SDSNSYSVDE
+2028 SDINSYSIDE
-2038 LYFDPDNKDNST
+2038 LDFDPDNKDNST
-2050 FYIKIN
+2050 FYVKIN
-2056 DEYHNIGSLKTQF
+2056 DDYHDIDSLKKQCEG
-2069 DAEIENDAS
+2069 EISKDAS
-2078 GDIVITMKVKG
+2078 GDIVIKMMVKASE
-2089 DGKDSAQNIDVFIK
+2089 KNQKQIVDVFFK
-2103 DKAGNQTIN
+2103 DKAGNQTIG
-2112 TESFTLSAT
+2112 TESFTLGNT
-2121 NNWLMIILIAAGVL
+2121 NNLFMIIIIAAGVI
-2135 ILGTAL
+2135 ILCTAV
-2141 FFITKKVRKR
+2141 FFVTKKVRKR

>member
-118 IRKGGNYTVNVKA
+118 IRKGGNYTVNVKE

-141 YNPYKMISGGITIAE
+141 YNPYKIIGGGITIAE
-156 EASVPE
+156 ETAVPE
-162 VEKINQEIAV
+162 AETINQEIAV
-172 IEDGEIVEEASEIP
+172 IEDGEIVEEAAEIL
-186 QEDVSDEIIPEEPAE
+186 QEGVNDEIIPEEPAE
-201 IPMITE
+201 IPVITE

-238 SQDSYNVMIPDD
+238 SQDSYNVIIPDD

-351 AVTTEEVAIN
+351 AVTTEGVAIN

-367 ISQNF
+367 ISGNF
-372 EVIKDDPNKKATV
+372 TANVNGNNVTV
-385 QPKAGV
+385 TVNDNVP
-391 LNGMKYTLSVEFNNQ
+391 LNGMKYTLSVALKNG
-406 EKPATSENEPLF
+406 KADVKYAENKALT
-418 FSFNDAKRDETG
+418 FSFDDVVVTNG
-430 NIRVEA
+430 VIRVNA
-436 SGIEGAK
+436 AIEGVKAY
-443 CNGSLEKLDEINCSY
+443 SKLSESDEIKCY
-458 PDKPLIDYVNGN
+458 CPTEPLIDYVNGN
-470 MTDATWYENG
+470 MTDTTWYKNG
-480 KLTAARLSFKDGAV
+480 KLTAARLSFTDGTV
-494 KINKVSIKSTTGKPY
+494 KINEVTIKSKTGKPY

-534 GSWEFFMNPAG
+534 GSWEFFINPAG

-555 DVDYDVYQTIK
+555 DVDYTPIKEVK
-566 ISFTAIPDPK
+566 ISFDVTPNDGSVIGKLNGTEFGSINIEKDLKKNDNIVEFSLSEEYKEKWTITRIDYIRNDTTAI
-576 NSNITAFLNNY
+576 
-587 NFNELDKNYDFEK
+587 ELFTK
-600 DEKKI
+600 
-605 LISDNKVTFKP
+605 
-616 SNGWIIEKIEYD
+616 
-628 GKTINDNNSIQSEF
+628 F
-642 SIGTAEDVKKH
+642 SIGTANEVKQH
-653 GDYVFKVTLMKKQI
+653 GDYIFTVTLEQKPVNVTVEYEENFGSIVLRQEENNIDAQNGVYSVKVGVGFELFIMPKK
-667 EVTIDCGENRSSEI
+667 
-681 SNVSV
+681 
-686 QFGTDSRLS
+686 
-695 FIDKETTKKGNSG
+695 
-708 NITLLVTPKMGYYV
+708 GYYV
-722 YSIKRGEEELYNIEN
+722 SSIIKNEKTVVYNATDDTVNTKSEFN
-737 DKYKECFND
+737 KYK
-746 KNCQITIGET
+746 QGEVVFT
-756 INQNVTYK
+756 DTLNEDVNYSVTF
-764 IVCKAAELNKDIKA
+764 AEVAESSDIIA
-778 KITKIDDE
+778 KITNCNGQIDQVKDE
-786 EDNLDD
+786 NGDLKNEFNILDD
-792 KYTFNEEANKFLVIS
+792 S
-807 DAQNYTLAFNGKNF
+807 GSGYTLSFGNELPISIINQYAD
-821 FNPKYSTYNGRAE
+821 TYNFNLKEITRNLNAE
-834 DGIVA
+834 ETLEYYVA
-839 EYTIDTYIEEMSFY
+839 
-853 FVNGGTIEKAVV
+853 NGNKIEKVKV
-865 TVKSAE
+865 IVKSVSTK
-871 ANPEITGFTVKKGE
+871 PTITEFKIEKSTKDK
-885 TTAEQILNVLTF
+885 ILNILTF

-905 NLTVHAKDESGLYA
+905 KLTVYA
-919 ISDIELKNG
+919 NDDANNEFKISDIRLFNDGKDIDEENNIELQEVNG
-928 ETLLYGNF
+928 SYY
-936 DKLTA
+936 
-941 SKTFTLPKDK
+941 KTFTLTESEAPYK
-951 LDKYNLQY
+951 
-959 NNLTA
+959 LTA
-964 RAISKA
+964 YA
-970 KVILNSNKKD
+970 
-980 EIEKAKPHESLVY
+980 ESELGTIKQKGTVY
-993 GIDIKENEVKLDTES
+993 GIDIQEKDIYFDDES
-1008 ADVSAVNSNDFV
+1008 AEIKSHEITAVNDKDIHIV
-1020 PVIIEN
+1020 IEN
-1026 GKPTV
+1026 GKPT
-1031 ELNATEPVHGDN
+1031 LNYESVKSIYKDDN
-1043 WYGKDGVTVNLTA
+1043 NANQLKDVFSKSTDSLWVKDTA
-1056 SDADSGIN
+1056 QFTFKAKDLESGIDAIKYRADNSEDWKTIDYSSDWN
-1064 KVIYSV
+1064 KEIPVNITL
-1070 DEVVAETTAAT
+1070 TT
-1081 TTATVNVYESGMVNT
+1081 NDDVYENSLK
-1096 YTTSIEIPAVTSE
+1096 
-1109 VKHYNVNALAVD
+1109 VKSDKYEHTLDVIAID
-1121 NAGNESDAEPV
+1121 HAGNESDVSSVPI
-1132 QVHIDAAP
+1132 HIDAAP

-1147 AYILDDKGNP
+1147 AYVLDDKGNP

-1504 DKTPPEITSV
+1504 DKTPPEITSI

-1563 APYKITQNWEEVK
+1563 APYKAKNQDWQKVTA
-1576 PIESDEVKDGEDVYE
+1576 IESDNVKDGEEVYE
-1591 CVITFVQD
+1591 CEITFVQD

-1614 KSQKSETFKF
+1614 KSPKSETFKF
-1624 IIDTTAPK
+1624 TIDTTAPK
-1632 LSITFDNNSKSNDKY
+1632 LSITFDNNSKANDKY

-1670 KSVLSAKDADGLTVM
+1670 KSVLSAKGADGLTAM

-1882 KYAANEIPIKDNI
+1882 KYAANEIPINDNI

-1949 WYQTVYKIDKKN
+1949 WYQTIYKIDKKN

-1986 AKSPRTNFAASFAVD
+1986 ATSPRTNFAASFAVD
-2001 TTEPTVI
+2001 TTEPTII

-2013 QEEYKEA
+2013 EEEYKET
-2020 EIDLTIKC
+2020 ELELTVKL
-2028 SDSNSYSVDE
+2028 SDINSYSIDE
-2038 LYFDPDNKDNST
+2038 LEFYPDNKDNST
-2050 FYIKIN
+2050 FYVKIN
-2056 DEYHNIGSLKTQF
+2056 DDYHDIDSLKKQCEG
-2069 DAEIENDAS
+2069 EISKDAS
-2078 GDIVITMKVKG
+2078 GDIVIKMMVKASE
-2089 DGKDSAQNIDVFIK
+2089 KNQKQIVDVFFK
-2103 DKAGNQTIN
+2103 DKAGNQTIG
-2112 TESFTLSAT
+2112 TESFTLGNT
-2121 NNWLMIILIAAGVL
+2121 NNWFMIIIIAAGVI
-2135 ILGTAL
+2135 ILCTAV
-2141 FFITKKVRKR
+2141 FFVTKKVRKR

>member
-15 LAAAITAANVG
+15 LAAAITAANMG

-42 ENTVTEVKTPKVM
+42 ENTVTEVKMPKVM

-82 NPTVFNR
+82 NSTVFNK
-89 YFTAELISLDPP
+89 YFTAELISLDPL

-131 RINEETGELV
+131 RINEETGKLV
-141 YNPYKMISGGITIAE
+141 YNPYKIIGGGITIAE
-156 EASVPE
+156 ETAVPE
-162 VEKINQEIAV
+162 AETINQEIAV
-172 IEDGEIVEEASEIP
+172 IEDGELIEEAAETP
-186 QEDVSDEIIPEEPAE
+186 QEDVSDEINPEEPAE
-201 IPMITE
+201 IPVITE
-207 TSVNICESDVNAANG
+207 ISVNICESDVNAVDG

-238 SQDSYNVMIPDD
+238 SQDSYNVIIPDD

-313 TLPYYYGEIVKV
+313 ALPYYYGEIVKV

-346 AINDD
+346 AINDV
-351 AVTTEEVAIN
+351 AVTTDVVKIN
-361 VYEGEN
+361 VYDKEGLSGKFDSSMDDHG
-367 ISQNF
+367 I
-372 EVIKDDPNKKATV
+372 VTIK
-385 QPKAGV
+385 PKAGA
-391 LNGMKYTLSVEFNNQ
+391 LNGMKYTLSVALNNQ
-406 EKPATSENEPLF
+406 VEPVTSENEPLI

-436 SGIEGAK
+436 KTEGVRF
-443 CNGSLEKLDEINCSY
+443 NGFWNTDVDE
-458 PDKPLIDYVNGN
+458 NGN
-470 MTDATWYENG
+470 IKKVEKKDGIVCKASYNTIDWYVQPNPDGSDRDEDWYKHENG
-480 KLTAARLSFKDGAV
+480 YITPYVLLPKDDSV
-494 KINKVSIKSTTGKPY
+494 KVTKFVVMSASGDLLAEYDSNGKRDE
-509 ATYDANGKLTGGDS
+509 TKNHEIANGNAVGSKVQEGYKWTFPLNP
-523 SIISDDANVTK
+523 DAI
-534 GSWEFFMNPAG
+534 
-545 VNNLHEDLYI
+545 HEDIYI
-555 DVDYDVYQTIK
+555 DVEYEKTIT
-566 ISFTAIPDPK
+566 FTFGPE
-576 NSNITAFLNNY
+576 NVQSSVTASLNG
-587 NFNELDKNYDFEK
+587 NEFSTIEKNYDFVK
-600 DEKKI
+600 DERNI
-605 LISDNKVTFKP
+605 LKSNNEVTFIP
-616 SNGWIIEKIEYD
+616 SDGWKIEKIQYD
-628 GKTINDNNSIQSEF
+628 DNTIDKSKF
-642 SIGTAEDVKKH
+642 SIGTAEEVRNH
-653 GDYVFKVTLMKKQI
+653 GDYVFIVTLVRNSIK
-667 EVTIDCGENRSSEI
+667 VTIDANSEHVRSWQIMQNGKSIISSPATTSSEA
-681 SNVSV
+681 
-686 QFGTDSRLS
+686 
-695 FIDKETTKKGNSG
+695 KAG
-708 NITLLVTPKMGYYV
+708 NIKLGIYPQVGFYV
-722 YSIKRGEEELYNIEN
+722 KTVKNGDKIIYDSENSECANMFNVNNRGEVIIEN
-737 DKYKECFND
+737 DICLTD
-746 KNCQITIGET
+746 T
-756 INQNVTYK
+756 TYK
-764 IVCKAAELNKDIKA
+764 IECAEAELNEGITANITEIKKKNDSNGFDI
-778 KITKIDDE
+778 IIDDKKNNYYKQ
-786 EDNLDD
+786 DGN
-792 KYTFNEEANKFLVIS
+792 NFLIIS
-807 DAQNYTLAFNGKNF
+807 DFEDYTLNFNGRQF
-821 FNPKYSTYNGRAE
+821 FDTTQKMYNGLVDDVTFTNKAQE
-834 DGIVA
+834 
-839 EYTIDTYIEEMSFY
+839 TTFY
-853 FVNGGTIEKAVV
+853 FVNGRKIEKVVV

-871 ANPEITGFTVKKGE
+871 ANPEITEFTVEKGG

-905 NLTVHAKDESGLYA
+905 NLTVRAKDESGLYA

-928 ETLLYGNF
+928 ETLLDGNF
-936 DKLTA
+936 DELTA

-951 LDKYNLQY
+951 LDKTKQYNLQY

-980 EIEKAKPHESLVY
+980 EIEKAKPHESLVDY
-993 GIDIKENEVKLDTES
+993 KINVKENHLKVS
-1008 ADVSAVNSNDFV
+1008 SVDVDAVNSNDFI
-1020 PVIIEN
+1020 PVVIEN
-1026 GKPTV
+1026 VKPTV
-1031 ELNATEPVHGDN
+1031 ELNSKDPIVVNGEN
-1043 WYGKDGVTVNLTA
+1043 WYKGDATVDLTA
-1056 SDADSGIN
+1056 SDVDSGIN
-1064 KVIYSV
+1064 KVVYSI
-1070 DEVVAETTAAT
+1070 DEVVAGTTATT
-1081 TTATVNVYESGMVNT
+1081 TTATVDVYKSGMVNT
-1096 YTTSIEIPAVTSE
+1096 YTTAIAVTTVPGE
-1109 VKHYNVNALAVD
+1109 VKHYNVNASAVD
-1121 NAGNESDAEPV
+1121 NAGNVGDEKSVKVNIDAEK
-1132 QVHIDAAP
+1132 
-1140 PVIDNVK
+1140 PVINVK
-1147 AYILDDKGNP
+1147 SVKTADGQ
-1157 LEDYVGQWTN
+1157 DYDYNGENWTN
-1167 KNVRIDFTV
+1167 QDVTITFEV
-1176 TDNANNLEGSGVNSD
+1176 TDNNGSGVNSD

-1231 CENLTI
+1231 YENLTI

-1384 SGHSSAEISIPET
+1384 SGHSSAEIILPET
-1397 LYSNGNP
+1397 PYSNDNP
-1404 LYDQVPEITFSVKDT
+1404 LYDKVPEITFSVKDT
-1419 ASGIKNIQYSI
+1419 ASGIKYIQYSI
-1430 KGKSDKVSYTFFEN
+1430 NNGDFQDVPRSD
-1444 ASDKWGE
+1444 WGN

-1466 FSKIDLSDDVNLNN
+1466 LSKYDNENGITINLKA
-1480 IEITLTAYDNAGNE
+1480 EDNAGNP
-1494 IPAAPQTISI
+1494 ITVAPKTISI
-1504 DKTPPEITSV
+1504 DTTPPEIISV
-1514 KFNPAGSANQEFF
+1514 KFNPEGSANQEFF

-1534 VRAKDRNFNKD
+1534 IRAKDRNFNSSKD

-1563 APYKITQNWEEVK
+1563 APYKVTQNWEEVK
-1576 PIESDEVKDGEDVYE
+1576 PIDSDEVKDGEKVYE

-1714 KEGTFDFSMA
+1714 KEGTFDFSIA

-1986 AKSPRTNFAASFAVD
+1986 ATSPRTNFAASFAVD
-2001 TTEPTVI
+2001 NTEPTVI

-2013 QEEYKEA
+2013 EEEYKET
-2020 EIDLTIKC
+2020 ELELTVKL
-2028 SDSNSYSVDE
+2028 SDINSYSIDE
-2038 LYFDPDNKDNST
+2038 LDFDPDNKDNST
-2050 FYIKIN
+2050 FYVKIN
-2056 DEYHNIGSLKTQF
+2056 DDYHDIDSLKKQCEG
-2069 DAEIENDAS
+2069 EISKDAS
-2078 GDIVITMKVKG
+2078 GDIVIKMMVKASE
-2089 DGKDSAQNIDVFIK
+2089 KNQKQNIDVFIK
-2103 DKAGNQTIN
+2103 DKAGNQTIG
-2112 TESFTLSAT
+2112 TESFILGNT
-2121 NNWLMIILIAAGVL
+2121 NNWFMIIIIAAGVI
-2135 ILGTAL
+2135 ILCTAV
-2141 FFITKKVRKR
+2141 FFVTKKVRKR

>member
-172 IEDGEIVEEASEIP
+172 IEDGEIVEEAAEVP
-186 QEDVSDEIIPEEPAE
+186 QEVISEEIISEEPAE
-201 IPMITE
+201 IPGITE
-207 TSVNICESDVNAANG
+207 TSVNIRESDVNAANG

-372 EVIKDDPNKKATV
+372 EVIKDDTHNKATV

-391 LNGMKYTLSVEFNNQ
+391 LNGMKYTLSVEC
-406 EKPATSENEPLF
+406 T
-418 FSFNDAKRDETG
+418 DYKREETG
-430 NIRVEA
+430 KSLNFPLDKAKPDDDGNVRVEA

-695 FIDKETTKKGNSG
+695 FIDKETTKKGNAG

-792 KYTFNEEANKFLVIS
+792 KYTFNEEANKFLIIS

-853 FVNGGTIEKAVV
+853 FVNGGTVEKAVV

-871 ANPEITGFTVKKGE
+871 ANPEITGFTVEKGG

-905 NLTVHAKDESGLYA
+905 NLTVRAKDESGLYA

-928 ETLLYGNF
+928 ETLLDGNF

-941 SKTFTLPKDK
+941 SKTFTLTKDK
-951 LDKYNLQY
+951 LDKTKQYNLQY
-959 NNLTA
+959 NNLKA

-980 EIEKAKPHESLVY
+980 EIEKAKPHESLVDY
-993 GIDIKENEVKLDTES
+993 KINVKGNHLNAS
-1008 ADVSAVNSNDFV
+1008 SVDVDAVNSNDFI
-1020 PVIIEN
+1020 PVVIEN
-1026 GKPTV
+1026 GKPTLNYESVKSIYKDDNNANQLKDVFSKSTDSLWVKDTAQFTFKAKDSESGIDAIKYRADNSEDWKTIDYSSDWNKEIPVNITLTTNDDVYENSLKVKSDEYKHTLDVIAIDHAGNESEVSSVPINIDGKAPEITLNTENFDKWRNNDITYYFTVTDDGAGIAGIESVTAKKTGTDINIPV
-1031 ELNATEPVHGDN
+1031 EYAEDDTDHTKYKFTVQPDFQGTVTITAIDFVGNPSEATTAELKTEITKPRITGFSIASKNGDN
-1043 WYGKDGVTVNLTA
+1043 NELKDRTDSYDRNFKYYFDEDVIVTIYASDGIVPDLFSDIKNIYLGTVN
-1056 SDADSGIN
+1056 SDGNGNYDIN
-1064 KVIYSV
+1064 QINQLELKPIQQNEYGNWFV
-1070 DEVVAETTAAT
+1070 D
-1081 TTATVNVYESGMVNT
+1081 YE
-1096 YTTSIEIPAVTSE
+1096 I
-1109 VKHYNVNALAVD
+1109 NAGFEGLLLFRTED
-1121 NAGNESDAEPV
+1121 NAGN
-1132 QVHIDAAP
+1132 IM
-1140 PVIDNVK
+1140 
-1147 AYILDDKGNP
+1147 DDWITP
-1157 LEDYVGQWTN
+1157 EML
-1167 KNVRIDFTV
+1167 I
-1176 TDNANNLEGSGVNSD
+1176 
-1191 TVKVNKVEY
+1191 
-1200 DENGNIISRIELLKP
+1200 
-1215 TNHENGDY
+1215 
-1223 SCTISPYF
+1223 
-1231 CENLTI
+1231 
-1237 YAEDN
+1237 AED
-1242 VENPFECPI
+1242 P
-1251 GHIWT
+1251 
-1256 ETNRPQI
+1256 
-1263 SNFEIYKDGEK
+1263 
-1274 VEPQNGDY
+1274 
-1282 KYLFNLPA
+1282 
-1290 EARIQATDSD
+1290 DSHA
-1300 SGISQVKL
+1300 
-1308 KYIMADGTEGELIP
+1308 Y
-1322 TTYENNIAIFDLND
+1322 
-1336 EVIQQSYYD
+1336 
-1345 GRFEFMAVDRA
+1345 
-1356 GNTTRLNE
+1356 
-1364 ETDNPWIPHEM
+1364 
-1375 LVAENPEYH
+1375 
-1384 SGHSSAEISIPET
+1384 HSSAEIILPET
-1397 LYSNGNP
+1397 PYSNGNP
-1404 LYDQVPEITFSVKDT
+1404 LYDNAPEITLNLRDS
-1419 ASGIKNIQYSI
+1419 ASGIDISKIECTINEDPVSNI
-1430 KGKSDKVSYTFFEN
+1430 EWN
-1444 ASDKWGE
+1444 
-1451 PQKFNVYTYVEGKID
+1451 YTYKRNIVTNATATIKC
-1466 FSKIDLSDDVNLNN
+1466 SDLDKNGITINLKA
-1480 IEITLTAYDNAGNE
+1480 EDNAGNE
-1494 IPAAPQTISI
+1494 ITEVSQTISI
-1504 DKTPPEITSV
+1504 DKSEPDISV
-1514 KFNPAGSANQEFF
+1514 TFNPVGSANQEFF

-1534 VRAKDRNFNKD
+1534 VLAKDRNLRLDN
-1545 KLSELLEVTVTNA
+1545 LRELIDVTVTNA

-1563 APYKITQNWEEVK
+1563 EPCKITQDWKMVENIKEVAGKPVEVGEEVYK
-1576 PIESDEVKDGEDVYE
+1576 CE
-1591 CVITFVQD
+1591 ITFVQD
-1599 AEYSFAISAEDLTTQ
+1599 AEYSFAISAEDLTNKT
-1614 KSQKSETFKF
+1614 KKSETFKF

-1632 LSITFDNNSKSNDKY
+1632 LSITFDNNSKANDKY

-1670 KSVLSAKDADGLTVM
+1670 KSVLSAKDADGLTAM

-1746 APKIEQSFTKSGNKL
+1746 APKIEQSFTRSGNKL

-1986 AKSPRTNFAASFAVD
+1986 ATSPRTNFAASFAVD
-2001 TTEPTVI
+2001 TTEPTII

-2013 QEEYKEA
+2013 EEEYKET
-2020 EIDLTIKC
+2020 ELELTVKL
-2028 SDSNSYSVDE
+2028 SDINSYSIDE
-2038 LYFDPDNKDNST
+2038 LDFDPDNKDNST
-2050 FYIKIN
+2050 FYVKIN
-2056 DEYHNIGSLKTQF
+2056 DEYHDIDSLKKQCEG
-2069 DAEIENDAS
+2069 EISKDAS
-2078 GDIVITMKVKG
+2078 GDIVIKMMVKASE
-2089 DGKDSAQNIDVFIK
+2089 KNQKQNIDVFIK
-2103 DKAGNQTIN
+2103 DKAGNQTIG
-2112 TESFTLSAT
+2112 TESFVLGNT
-2121 NNWLMIILIAAGVL
+2121 NNWFMIIIIAAGVI
-2135 ILGTAL
+2135 ILCTAV
-2141 FFITKKVRKR
+2141 FFVTKKVRKR

>member
-89 YFTAELISLDPP
+89 YFTAELISLDPL

-141 YNPYKMISGGITIAE
+141 YNPYKIIGGGITIAE
-156 EASVPE
+156 ETAVPE
-162 VEKINQEIAV
+162 AETINQEIAV
-172 IEDGEIVEEASEIP
+172 IEDGEIVEEAAEIL
-186 QEDVSDEIIPEEPAE
+186 QEGVSDEIIPEEPAE
-201 IPMITE
+201 IPVITE

-238 SQDSYNVMIPDD
+238 SQDSYNVIIPDD

-351 AVTTEEVAIN
+351 AVTTEGVAIN

-367 ISQNF
+367 ISGNF
-372 EVIKDDPNKKATV
+372 TANVNGNNVTV
-385 QPKAGV
+385 TVNDNVP
-391 LNGMKYTLSVEFNNQ
+391 LNGMKYTLSVALKNG
-406 EKPATSENEPLF
+406 KADVKYAENKALT
-418 FSFNDAKRDETG
+418 FSFDDVVVTNG
-430 NIRVEA
+430 VIRVNA
-436 SGIEGAK
+436 AIEGVKAY
-443 CNGSLEKLDEINCSY
+443 SKLSESDEIKCY
-458 PDKPLIDYVNGN
+458 CPTEPLIDYVNGN
-470 MTDATWYENG
+470 MTDTTWYKNG
-480 KLTAARLSFKDGAV
+480 KLTAARLSFTDGTV
-494 KINKVSIKSTTGKPY
+494 KINEVTIKSKTGKPY

-534 GSWEFFMNPAG
+534 GSWEFFINPAG
-545 VNNLHEDLYI
+545 VINLHEDLYI
-555 DVDYDVYQTIK
+555 DVDYTPIKEVK
-566 ISFTAIPDPK
+566 ISFDVTPNDGSVIGKLNGTEFGSINIEKDLKKNDNIVEFSLSEEYKEKWTITRIDYIRNDTTAI
-576 NSNITAFLNNY
+576 
-587 NFNELDKNYDFEK
+587 ELFTK
-600 DEKKI
+600 
-605 LISDNKVTFKP
+605 
-616 SNGWIIEKIEYD
+616 
-628 GKTINDNNSIQSEF
+628 F
-642 SIGTAEDVKKH
+642 SIGTANEVKQH
-653 GDYVFKVTLMKKQI
+653 GDYIFTVTLEQKPVNVTVEYEENFGSIVLRQEENNIDAQNGVYSVKVGVGFELFIMPKK
-667 EVTIDCGENRSSEI
+667 
-681 SNVSV
+681 
-686 QFGTDSRLS
+686 
-695 FIDKETTKKGNSG
+695 
-708 NITLLVTPKMGYYV
+708 GYYV
-722 YSIKRGEEELYNIEN
+722 SSIIKNEKTVVYNATDDTVNTKSEFN
-737 DKYKECFND
+737 SEFNKYK
-746 KNCQITIGET
+746 QGEVVFT
-756 INQNVTYK
+756 DTLNEDANYSVTF
-764 IVCKAAELNKDIKA
+764 AEVAESSDIIA
-778 KITKIDDE
+778 KITNCNGQIDQVKDE
-786 EDNLDD
+786 NGDLKNEFNILDD
-792 KYTFNEEANKFLVIS
+792 S
-807 DAQNYTLAFNGKNF
+807 GSGYTLSFGNELPISIINQYAD
-821 FNPKYSTYNGRAE
+821 TYNFNLKEITRNLNAE
-834 DGIVA
+834 ETLEYYVA
-839 EYTIDTYIEEMSFY
+839 
-853 FVNGGTIEKAVV
+853 NGNKIEKVKV
-865 TVKSAE
+865 IVKSVSTK
-871 ANPEITGFTVKKGE
+871 PTITEFKIEKSTKDK
-885 TTAEQILNVLTF
+885 ILNILTF

-905 NLTVHAKDESGLYA
+905 KLTVYA
-919 ISDIELKNG
+919 NDDANNEFKISDIRLFNDGKDIDEENNIELQEVNG
-928 ETLLYGNF
+928 SYY
-936 DKLTA
+936 
-941 SKTFTLPKDK
+941 KTFTLTESEAPYK
-951 LDKYNLQY
+951 
-959 NNLTA
+959 LTA
-964 RAISKA
+964 YA
-970 KVILNSNKKD
+970 
-980 EIEKAKPHESLVY
+980 ESELGTIKQKGTVY
-993 GIDIKENEVKLDTES
+993 GIDIQEKDIYFDDES
-1008 ADVSAVNSNDFV
+1008 AEIKSHEITAVNDKDIHV
-1020 PVIIEN
+1020 VIESS
-1026 GKPTV
+1026 GPTV
-1031 ELNATEPVHGDN
+1031 KLNATKPVHGDN

-1056 SDADSGIN
+1056 KDTSGIGTV
-1064 KVIYSV
+1064 KYTIDGVETKEDIYTDGDYEKEIKIEAV
-1070 DEVVAETTAAT
+1070 PDKTITRTITASA
-1081 TTATVNVYESGMVNT
+1081 
-1096 YTTSIEIPAVTSE
+1096 I
-1109 VKHYNVNALAVD
+1109 D
-1121 NAGNESDAEPV
+1121 NAGNKSVNLNDEVDYSDFV
-1132 QVHIDAAP
+1132 TVNIDAAP
-1140 PVIDNVK
+1140 PVIDNVE
-1147 AYILDDKGNP
+1147 AHILNDAGEP

-1176 TDNANNLEGSGVNSD
+1176 SDNNGSGVKEISVNGENISVQRSGVYSY
-1191 TVKVNKVEY
+1191 TVSQNF
-1200 DENGNIISRIELLKP
+1200 S
-1215 TNHENGDY
+1215 GDI
-1223 SCTISPYF
+1223 TI
-1231 CENLTI
+1231 N
-1237 YAEDN
+1237 AKDN
-1242 VENPFECPI
+1242 VENPAIEQSVPVHMEKTKPKARLLEVTGKKGNENIPI
-1251 GHIWT
+1251 NLVDSEYVTPYGWLFDINVDIT
-1256 ETNRPQI
+1256 VGVQ
-1263 SNFEIYKDGEK
+1263 DLQGENDNVK
-1274 VEPQNGDY
+1274 
-1282 KYLFNLPA
+1282 
-1290 EARIQATDSD
+1290 
-1300 SGISQVKL
+1300 SGINEIRLGVVPYEYL
-1308 KYIMADGTEGELIP
+1308 DANGNYDTANI
-1322 TTYENNIAIFDLND
+1322 TTYESIYFEEYTDNTNGTFTLTD
-1336 EVIQQSYYD
+1336 SFD
-1345 GRFEFMAVDRA
+1345 GRFFIQVVDKA
-1356 GNTTRLNE
+1356 GNE
-1364 ETDNPWIPHEM
+1364 SEWIEPNM
-1375 LVAENPEYH
+1375 LVAETSDGH
-1384 SGHSSAEISIPET
+1384 SQHSSAFITLPESR
-1397 LYSNGNP
+1397 YRDSKNNR
-1404 LYDQVPEITFSVKDT
+1404 LYDE
-1419 ASGIKNIQYSI
+1419 N
-1430 KGKSDKVSYTFFEN
+1430 DKVSATFEVTDGVSGISKITYKIN
-1444 ASDKWGE
+1444 GDEKE
-1451 PQKFNVYTYVEGKID
+1451 DIIKFDTQDVKHNVIISAKKT
-1466 FSKIDLSDDVNLNN
+1466 IDLSGYEGNDIT
-1480 IEITLTAYDNAGNE
+1480 IEMTAYDNAGNE
-1494 IPAAPQTISI
+1494 INAISQTISI
-1504 DKTPPEITSV
+1504 DKTPPDIEVT
-1514 KFNPAGSANQEFF
+1514 FNPAGSANQEFF
-1527 NKQRTAT
+1527 NKKRTAT
-1534 VRAKDRNFNKD
+1534 VIAKDRNLRLDNLK
-1545 KLSELLEVTVTNA
+1545 ELIDVTITNA

-1563 APYKITQNWEEVK
+1563 EPWKITQEWTPAENIKEVAGK
-1576 PIESDEVKDGEDVYE
+1576 PVEAGEDVYK

-1614 KSQKSETFKF
+1614 KSPKSETFKF
-1624 IIDTTAPK
+1624 TIDTTAPK
-1632 LSITFDNNSKSNDKY
+1632 LSITFDNNSKANDKY

-1670 KSVLSAKDADGLTVM
+1670 KSVLSAKGADGLTAM

-1949 WYQTVYKIDKKN
+1949 WYQTIYKIDKKN

-1986 AKSPRTNFAASFAVD
+1986 ATSPRTNFAASFAVD
-2001 TTEPTVI
+2001 TTEPTII

-2013 QEEYKEA
+2013 EEEYKEP
-2020 EIDLTIKC
+2020 ELELTVKL
-2028 SDSNSYSVDE
+2028 SDINSYSIDE
-2038 LYFDPDNKDNST
+2038 LEFYPDNKDNST
-2050 FYIKIN
+2050 FYVKIN
-2056 DEYHNIGSLKTQF
+2056 DDYHDIDSLKKQCEG
-2069 DAEIENDAS
+2069 EISKDAS
-2078 GDIVITMKVKG
+2078 GDIVIKMMVKASE
-2089 DGKDSAQNIDVFIK
+2089 KNQKQNIDVFIK
-2103 DKAGNQTIN
+2103 DKAGNQTIG
-2112 TESFTLSAT
+2112 TESFILWDT
-2121 NNWLMIILIAAGVL
+2121 NDWFMIIIIAAGVI
-2135 ILGTAL
+2135 ILCTAV
-2141 FFITKKVRKR
+2141 FFVTKKVRKR

>member
-42 ENTVTEVKTPKVM
+42 KNTVTEVKTPKVM

-131 RINEETGELV
+131 RINEEIGELV
-141 YNPYKMISGGITIAE
+141 YNPYKIIGDGITIADE
-156 EASVPE
+156 TAVPE
-162 VEKINQEIAV
+162 AETINQEIAV
-172 IEDGEIVEEASEIP
+172 IEDGEIVEEAAEIL
-186 QEDVSDEIIPEEPAE
+186 QEGVSDEIIPEEPAE
-201 IPMITE
+201 IPVITE

-238 SQDSYNVMIPDD
+238 SQDSYNVIIPDD

-313 TLPYYYGEIVKV
+313 ALPYYYGEIVKV

-351 AVTTEEVAIN
+351 AVTTEGVAIN

-367 ISQNF
+367 ISGNF
-372 EVIKDDPNKKATV
+372 TANVNGNNVTV
-385 QPKAGV
+385 TVNDNVP
-391 LNGMKYTLSVEFNNQ
+391 LNGMKYTLSVALKNG
-406 EKPATSENEPLF
+406 KADVKYAENKALT
-418 FSFNDAKRDETG
+418 FSFDDVVVTNG
-430 NIRVEA
+430 VIRVNA
-436 SGIEGAK
+436 AIEGVKAY
-443 CNGSLEKLDEINCSY
+443 SKLSESDEIKCY
-458 PDKPLIDYVNGN
+458 CPTEPLIDYVNGN
-470 MTDATWYENG
+470 MTDTTWYKNG
-480 KLTAARLSFKDGAV
+480 KLTAARLSFTDGTV
-494 KINKVSIKSTTGKPY
+494 KINEVTIKSKTGKPY

-534 GSWEFFMNPAG
+534 GSWEFFINPAG
-545 VNNLHEDLYI
+545 VINLHEDLYI
-555 DVDYDVYQTIK
+555 DVDYTPIKEVK
-566 ISFTAIPDPK
+566 ISFDVTPNDGSVIGKLNGTEFGSINIEKDLKKNDNIVEFSLSEEYKEKWTITRIDYIRNDTTAI
-576 NSNITAFLNNY
+576 
-587 NFNELDKNYDFEK
+587 ELFTK
-600 DEKKI
+600 
-605 LISDNKVTFKP
+605 
-616 SNGWIIEKIEYD
+616 
-628 GKTINDNNSIQSEF
+628 F
-642 SIGTAEDVKKH
+642 SIGTANEVKQH
-653 GDYVFKVTLMKKQI
+653 GDYIFTVTLEQKPVNVTVEYEENFGSIVLRQEENNIDAQNGVYSVKVGVGFELFIMPKK
-667 EVTIDCGENRSSEI
+667 
-681 SNVSV
+681 
-686 QFGTDSRLS
+686 
-695 FIDKETTKKGNSG
+695 
-708 NITLLVTPKMGYYV
+708 GYYV
-722 YSIKRGEEELYNIEN
+722 SSIIKNEKTVVYNATDDTVNTKSEFN
-737 DKYKECFND
+737 SEFNKYK
-746 KNCQITIGET
+746 QGEVVFT
-756 INQNVTYK
+756 DTLNEDANYSVTF
-764 IVCKAAELNKDIKA
+764 AEVAESSDIIA
-778 KITKIDDE
+778 KITNCNGQIDQVKDE
-786 EDNLDD
+786 NGDLKNEFNILDD
-792 KYTFNEEANKFLVIS
+792 S
-807 DAQNYTLAFNGKNF
+807 GSGYTLSFGNELPISIINQYAD
-821 FNPKYSTYNGRAE
+821 TYNFNLKEITRNLNAE
-834 DGIVA
+834 ETLEYYVA
-839 EYTIDTYIEEMSFY
+839 
-853 FVNGGTIEKAVV
+853 NGNKIEKVKV
-865 TVKSAE
+865 IVKSVSTK
-871 ANPEITGFTVKKGE
+871 PTITEFKIEKSTKDK
-885 TTAEQILNVLTF
+885 ILNILTF

-905 NLTVHAKDESGLYA
+905 KLTVYA
-919 ISDIELKNG
+919 NDDANNEFKISDIRLFNDGKDIDEENNIELQEVNG
-928 ETLLYGNF
+928 SYY
-936 DKLTA
+936 
-941 SKTFTLPKDK
+941 KTFTLTESEAPYK
-951 LDKYNLQY
+951 
-959 NNLTA
+959 LTA
-964 RAISKA
+964 YA
-970 KVILNSNKKD
+970 
-980 EIEKAKPHESLVY
+980 ESELGTIKQKGTVY
-993 GIDIKENEVKLDTES
+993 GIDIQEKDIYFDDES
-1008 ADVSAVNSNDFV
+1008 AEIKSHKITAVNDKDIHV
-1020 PVIIEN
+1020 VIESS
-1026 GKPTV
+1026 GPTV
-1031 ELNATEPVHGDN
+1031 KLNATKPVHGDN

-1056 SDADSGIN
+1056 KDTSGIGTV
-1064 KVIYSV
+1064 KYTIDGVETKEDIYTDGDYEKEIKIEAV
-1070 DEVVAETTAAT
+1070 PDKTITRTITASA
-1081 TTATVNVYESGMVNT
+1081 
-1096 YTTSIEIPAVTSE
+1096 I
-1109 VKHYNVNALAVD
+1109 D
-1121 NAGNESDAEPV
+1121 NAGNKSVNLNDEVDYSDFV
-1132 QVHIDAAP
+1132 TVNIDAAP

-1147 AYILDDKGNP
+1147 AYVLDDKGNP

-1176 TDNANNLEGSGVNSD
+1176 SDNNGSGVKEIS
-1191 TVKVNKVEY
+1191 VNG
-1200 DENGNIISRIELLKP
+1200 ENISVQRSGVYSYTISENFSGNI
-1215 TNHENGDY
+1215 
-1223 SCTISPYF
+1223 TI
-1231 CENLTI
+1231 N
-1237 YAEDN
+1237 AADN
-1242 VENPFECPI
+1242 VGNTAVEQSVAVNMEKTNPRI
-1251 GHIWT
+1251 GNI
-1256 ETNRPQI
+1256 QI
-1263 SNFEIYKDGEK
+1263 QKDDKSINPNEDL
-1274 VEPQNGDY
+1274 EY
-1282 KYLFNLPA
+1282 KYIFNLPA
-1290 EARIQATDSD
+1290 QVYVEAKDDQSD
-1300 SGISQVKL
+1300 VNSGVDKEIGL
-1308 KYIMADGTEGELIP
+1308 RLIWEDGTTWQTLQPTYAENGFATFELPNKIEGH
-1322 TTYENNIAIFDLND
+1322 NSFDGHI
-1336 EVIQQSYYD
+1336 EV
-1345 GRFEFMAVDRA
+1345 MAVDNA

-1364 ETDNPWIPHEM
+1364 ETDNPWIPHE
-1375 LVAENPEYH
+1375 LLIAEDPASHAYH
-1384 SGHSSAEISIPET
+1384 SGAEIILPET
-1397 LYSNGNP
+1397 PYRDKKGNP
-1404 LYDQVPEITFSVKDT
+1404 LYAESNSKSNSITLRVWDS
-1419 ASGIKNIQYSI
+1419 ASGIKEIIYTINGGEEISVNPKDWNYSSKRNVATYAEQTINIPDLDQNGI
-1430 KGKSDKVSYTFFEN
+1430 K
-1444 ASDKWGE
+1444 
-1451 PQKFNVYTYVEGKID
+1451 
-1466 FSKIDLSDDVNLNN
+1466 
-1480 IEITLTAYDNAGNE
+1480 ITLTAYDNAGNQILNRDTGE
-1494 IPAAPQTISI
+1494 EASQTISI
-1504 DKTPPEITSV
+1504 DKTPPDIEVT
-1514 KFNPAGSANQEFF
+1514 FNPAGSANQEFF
-1527 NKQRTAT
+1527 NKKRTAT
-1534 VRAKDRNFNKD
+1534 VIAKDRNLRLDNLK
-1545 KLSELLEVTVTNA
+1545 ELIDVTITNA

-1563 APYKITQNWEEVK
+1563 EPWKITQEWTPAENIKEVAGK
-1576 PIESDEVKDGEDVYE
+1576 PVEAGEDVYK

-1614 KSQKSETFKF
+1614 KSPKSETFKF
-1624 IIDTTAPK
+1624 TIDTTAPK

-1670 KSVLSAKDADGLTVM
+1670 KSVLSAKGADGLTAM

-1949 WYQTVYKIDKKN
+1949 WYQTIYKIDKKN

-1986 AKSPRTNFAASFAVD
+1986 ATSPRTNFAASFAVD
-2001 TTEPTVI
+2001 TTEPTII

-2013 QEEYKEA
+2013 QEEYKEM
-2020 EIDLTIKC
+2020 ELELTVKL
-2028 SDSNSYSVDE
+2028 SDINSYSIDE
-2038 LYFDPDNKDNST
+2038 LEFYPDNKDNST
-2050 FYIKIN
+2050 FYVKIN
-2056 DEYHNIGSLKTQF
+2056 DDYHDIDSLKKQCEG
-2069 DAEIENDAS
+2069 EISKDAS
-2078 GDIVITMKVKG
+2078 GDIVIKMMVKASE
-2089 DGKDSAQNIDVFIK
+2089 KNQKQIVDVFFK
-2103 DKAGNQTIN
+2103 DKAGNQTIG
-2112 TESFTLSAT
+2112 TESFTLGNT
-2121 NNWLMIILIAAGVL
+2121 NNLFMIIIIAAGVI
-2135 ILGTAL
+2135 ILCTAV
-2141 FFITKKVRKR
+2141 FFVTKKVRKR

>member
-172 IEDGEIVEEASEIP
+172 IEDGEIVEEAAEVP
-186 QEDVSDEIIPEEPAE
+186 QEVISEEIISEEPAE
-201 IPMITE
+201 IPGITE
-207 TSVNICESDVNAANG
+207 TSVNIRESDVNAANG

-367 ISQNF
+367 ISGNF
-372 EVIKDDPNKKATV
+372 TANVNGNNVTV
-385 QPKAGV
+385 TVNDNVP
-391 LNGMKYTLSVEFNNQ
+391 LNGMKYTLSVALKNG
-406 EKPATSENEPLF
+406 KADVKYAENKALT
-418 FSFNDAKRDETG
+418 FSFDDVVVTNG
-430 NIRVEA
+430 VIRVNA
-436 SGIEGAK
+436 AIEGVKAY
-443 CNGSLEKLDEINCSY
+443 SKLSESDEIKCY
-458 PDKPLIDYVNGN
+458 CPTEPLIDYVNGN
-470 MTDATWYENG
+470 MTDTTWYKNG
-480 KLTAARLSFKDGAV
+480 KLTAARLSFTDGTV
-494 KINKVSIKSTTGKPY
+494 KINEVTIKSKTGKPY

-534 GSWEFFMNPAG
+534 GSWEFFINPAG
-545 VNNLHEDLYI
+545 VINLHEDIYL
-555 DVDYDVYQTIK
+555 DVEYDIVK
-566 ISFTAIPDPK
+566 EVEISFGVTPDDGSIIGK
-576 NSNITAFLNNY
+576 LNGTEFKDINNDNIDQILQNDNDT
-587 NFNELDKNYDFEK
+587 EK
-600 DEKKI
+600 
-605 LISDNKVTFKP
+605 NKVTF
-616 SNGWIIEKIEYD
+616 
-628 GKTINDNNSIQSEF
+628 
-642 SIGTAEDVKKH
+642 
-653 GDYVFKVTLMKKQI
+653 
-667 EVTIDCGENRSSEI
+667 EVDKSWDI
-681 SNVSV
+681 SNVALNGKKIKIDDNNAIDIDSDENVKKQGTYIFTVTLKKKTVKVTVTAENTELISIDGKEPQDIDYGSV
-686 QFGTDSRLS
+686 NYGS
-695 FIDKETTKKGNSG
+695 ETK
-708 NITLLVTPKMGYYV
+708 IVVQPKFGYYV
-722 YSIKRGEEELYNIEN
+722 KSI
-737 DKYKECFND
+737 
-746 KNCQITIGET
+746 
-756 INQNVTYK
+756 
-764 IVCKAAELNKDIKA
+764 
-778 KITKIDDE
+778 
-786 EDNLDD
+786 
-792 KYTFNEEANKFLVIS
+792 
-807 DAQNYTLAFNGKNF
+807 
-821 FNPKYSTYNGRAE
+821 
-834 DGIVA
+834 
-839 EYTIDTYIEEMSFY
+839 
-853 FVNGGTIEKAVV
+853 
-865 TVKSAE
+865 
-871 ANPEITGFTVKKGE
+871 KKGE
-885 TTAEQILNVLTF
+885 TDIFNTENNENNKVSFNTTGYGYCEVGFTEEITEDTEYKVEVAEVADSNITVNLKGIDAKFYNKEGNTFTIYPSQNEVKLTFGNNLLYDYENNKPVNGVKTSYAAKETEANITLTDEQQEMTYYVVNGYKIEKVKVTIKRATANPQITGFKVEKSTSDKILNILTF

-905 NLTVHAKDESGLYA
+905 KLTVYA
-919 ISDIELKNG
+919 NDDANNEFKISDIRLFNDGKDIDEENNIELQEVNG
-928 ETLLYGNF
+928 SYY
-936 DKLTA
+936 
-941 SKTFTLPKDK
+941 KTFTLTESEAPYK
-951 LDKYNLQY
+951 
-959 NNLTA
+959 LTA
-964 RAISKA
+964 YA
-970 KVILNSNKKD
+970 
-980 EIEKAKPHESLVY
+980 ESELGTIKQKGTVY
-993 GIDIKENEVKLDTES
+993 GIDIQEKDIYFDDES
-1008 ADVSAVNSNDFV
+1008 AEIKSHEITAVNDKDIHV
-1020 PVIIEN
+1020 VIESS
-1026 GKPTV
+1026 GPTV
-1031 ELNATEPVHGDN
+1031 KLNATKPVHGDN

-1056 SDADSGIN
+1056 KDTSGIGTV
-1064 KVIYSV
+1064 KYTIDGVETKEDIYTDGDYEKEIKIEAV
-1070 DEVVAETTAAT
+1070 PDKTITRTITASA
-1081 TTATVNVYESGMVNT
+1081 
-1096 YTTSIEIPAVTSE
+1096 I
-1109 VKHYNVNALAVD
+1109 D
-1121 NAGNESDAEPV
+1121 NAGNKSVNLNDEVDYSDFV
-1132 QVHIDAAP
+1132 TVNIDAAP
-1140 PVIDNVK
+1140 PVIDNVE
-1147 AYILDDKGNP
+1147 AHILNDAGEP

-1176 TDNANNLEGSGVNSD
+1176 SDNNGSGVKEISVNGENISVQQSGVYSYTISENFSGNITINAADNVGNTADEQSVEVHMEKTPPKAADLEVYSNSD
-1191 TVKVNKVEY
+1191 KTGKNLLNVNIVDEIEQDNEYKREYGYAFDTAVSVKVRVWDY
-1200 DENGNIISRIELLKP
+1200 DNPYQVADI
-1215 TNHENGDY
+1215 DY
-1223 SCTISPYF
+1223 SDVYSAELGLWDYEDIGSFNQGNKEPKSGNLFSTDYS
-1231 CENLTI
+1231 ENAFL
-1237 YAEDN
+1237 
-1242 VENPFECPI
+1242 
-1251 GHIWT
+1251 
-1256 ETNRPQI
+1256 
-1263 SNFEIYKDGEK
+1263 DGE
-1274 VEPQNGDY
+1274 D
-1282 KYLFNLPA
+1282 
-1290 EARIQATDSD
+1290 ATFDID
-1300 SGISQVKL
+1300 RPF
-1308 KYIMADGTEGELIP
+1308 DGMFLIRVR
-1322 TTYENNIAIFDLND
+1322 DK
-1336 EVIQQSYYD
+1336 
-1345 GRFEFMAVDRA
+1345 A
-1356 GNTTRLNE
+1356 GNVSEWYTPDMLIA
-1364 ETDNPWIPHEM
+1364 ETYDAHN
-1375 LVAENPEYH
+1375 NH
-1384 SGHSSAEISIPET
+1384 SNASISIPET
-1397 LYSNGNP
+1397 QFRDKAGNY
-1404 LYDQVPEITFSVKDT
+1404 LYDKDPTINLSVYDYG
-1419 ASGIKNIQYSI
+1419 SGIKSINYSI
-1430 KGKSDKVSYTFFEN
+1430 TDMN
-1444 ASDKWGE
+1444 N
-1451 PQKFNVYTYVEGKID
+1451 NVLDSG
-1466 FSKIDLSDDVNLNN
+1466 DLSNFDVVERKNNSQRVISKVTKDIILSGDEYDINN
-1480 IEITLTAYDNAGNE
+1480 IKITLTAEDNAGNE
-1494 IPAAPQTISI
+1494 IKAEPQTISI
-1504 DKTPPEITSV
+1504 DKTPPDIEVT
-1514 KFNPAGSANQEFF
+1514 FNPAGSTNQEFF

-1534 VRAKDRNFNKD
+1534 VIAKDRNLRLDNLK
-1545 KLSELLEVTVTNA
+1545 ELIDVTITNA

-1563 APYKITQNWEEVK
+1563 EPWKITQEWTLAENIKEVAGK
-1576 PIESDEVKDGEDVYE
+1576 PVEAGEDVYK

-1614 KSQKSETFKF
+1614 KSPKSETFKF
-1624 IIDTTAPK
+1624 TIDTTAPK
-1632 LSITFDNNSKSNDKY
+1632 LSITFDNNSKANDKY

-1670 KSVLSAKDADGLTVM
+1670 KSVLSAKGADGLTAM

-1693 KLTWTQSKTNKDE
+1693 KLTWTQSKTNKGE

-1882 KYAANEIPIKDNI
+1882 KYAANEIPINDNI

-1949 WYQTVYKIDKKN
+1949 WYQTIYKIDKKN

-1986 AKSPRTNFAASFAVD
+1986 ATSPRTNFAASFAVD
-2001 TTEPTVI
+2001 TTEPTII

-2013 QEEYKEA
+2013 QEEYKEM
-2020 EIDLTIKC
+2020 ELELTVKL
-2028 SDSNSYSVDE
+2028 SDINSYSIDE
-2038 LYFDPDNKDNST
+2038 LEFYPDNKDNST
-2050 FYIKIN
+2050 FYVKIN
-2056 DEYHNIGSLKTQF
+2056 DDYHDIDSLKKQCEG
-2069 DAEIENDAS
+2069 EISKDAS
-2078 GDIVITMKVKG
+2078 GDIVIKMMVKASE
-2089 DGKDSAQNIDVFIK
+2089 KNQKQIVDVFFK
-2103 DKAGNQTIN
+2103 DKAGNQTIG
-2112 TESFTLSAT
+2112 TESFTLGNT
-2121 NNWLMIILIAAGVL
+2121 NNLFMIIIIAAGVI
-2135 ILGTAL
+2135 ILCTAV
-2141 FFITKKVRKR
+2141 FFVTKKVRKR